1 MTDPLLDLYQTR
13 PTIWQQNQLNTQ
25 TSPVVTGSAVSTTGG
40 TVTAV
45 DPTQDPLLV
54 EDNPYDDY
62 ADNTSRV
69 ALGINY
75 QPPQWKEGETV
86 HNYGSKVDSTRV
98 FQDGSRFNIALK
110 EAGYTPEM
118 WLRTPYAIKRDILKK
133 YAEQDFARL
142 KPELQQAERSA
153 DKYFEKIAKAYG
165 VGANDEYDDSAL
177 SVIAD
182 TATETAGGAV
192 RGINSLISLADD
204 LQNRMGINID
214 MGAQKNLGA
223 ITKYLQDMAGDEE
236 VEGNSE
242 YFNYLVDNDRI
253 GDALEM
259 AAKHPALLAKML
271 GPEVAAM
278 VIGTKGLGLVGG
290 AVGNT
295 VGKGIEVGAN
305 LSARGAKILNYIK
318 DGVESG
324 FKFKDTG
331 NVAKNAALKA
341 GTKVGDALLKGAQYR
356 TVSALQEAG
365 GFRLEQYLNGRDMT
379 TEDAKHAVELAFLEQ
394 YAMQGM
400 LPGTVDNIAYNIL
413 NRSGKFSGAASKT
426 INELKDFVKKAD
438 EGSILKRLN
447 HKVDQIGGLGVVK
460 RLATTAGKEYVDE
473 FAANSFQD
481 LLGQNLSR
489 IQDPLIPE
497 EQRAKAGS
505 LSFSSAI
512 SEGDLERAKH
522 EGNRGGIVGLF
533 MGVGAHPLG
542 DAGHN
547 VQAYKQ
553 AKADIADIDAQL
565 AGLDVSEYAP
575 VNSSRTTNDIQ
586 ARADE
591 IAQEFAQGDRTNEDE
606 FKHLIQEQQGK
617 VTSLMDTV
625 SRGHVSV
632 EDANRI
638 LRAVHERTDL
648 VNKMTETLGKQQNVQ
663 NGTNPAAMQGQFNEF
678 ASKFESARKAANF
691 NDNDEYVQG
700 VADEI
705 RALRDPANIPA
716 AEARLSEMKQSPMMG
731 DAKFADMVGAYESAV
746 NFAKDPQA
754 YFQNVPAK
762 DPDAKAKITSFTEDA
777 RAVVKEFDKDGII
790 PPALKDTLAK
800 RGVTA
805 DELNTSVTGAIN
817 QLLQFANQAQQD
829 GAPERA
835 GRYAAAA
842 NRLLTAKLALV
853 DLGQYADARNQNY
866 EEAQKQSIVGEKE
879 STANAQ
885 AEEARAT
892 ADAQAEEARAQQ
904 VAFERQLVV
913 DTKAKVRNVLSHKK
927 TGFIADPNAQ
937 KVANDLGETR
947 TEVEQNLEKLI
958 ADTRALAN
966 ETPDLVAATALRNRA
981 DGLQEVL
988 DITRGEAFNGQ
999 LQTDPDVLTSP
1010 FIQENFKDP
1019 NVANV
1024 VTNNVDMLGRIVGIK
1039 ESIKGKDT
1047 RAEPIIASIIK
1058 AYRGGALN
1066 NAKRAPRGTKLAQ
1079 VRNEAIAY
1087 LNNVLKGKGG
1097 DITIRTYPNLFA
1109 YVEGD
1114 VIRGTKADDKFK
1126 VANELAE
1133 ESKKAAAEKNAQE
1146 NAAASQSDAQ
1156 VDELLVEVHNNR
1168 TKARSADEEM
1178 VKTKSKKS
1186 PNPSSELSRAIL
1198 DPANKEHVDTIFRI
1212 GGRPTYEAAKARG
1225 ATELDFEQWVQ
1236 VRTPAFKRRFGDW
1249 EHGDSRLLLNPRTG
1263 EPQVMYHGTAAGSN
1277 IHDVF
1282 KGFRE
1287 SKDGVFVTPDINVAN
1302 AYVRMSKK
1310 GVVSGRVK
1318 RDSSGKGF
1326 IHRVFIEQG
1335 NPFVFDAQANHASQL
1350 PRMPLYWVKAG
1361 KDWSAQGIKDLM
1373 FSTRGNDVYVPFLSP
1388 EAAQQQFPG
1397 AEVHVTNDI
1406 GNTRDIA
1413 QAATN
1418 SGHDGVIFK
1427 NIRLQEPGGKI
1438 DITTDYYTVANT
1450 DQLVSAQQHSGVY
1463 GNESANI
1470 FGDSPATNINP
1481 TTFKWALQDY
1491 GVMEALKFA
1500 KRGFAEN
1507 DPRGKVVDKLVDLVD
1522 DSVLIRY
1529 DNLAAEGR
1537 SGYYDIASNMIV
1549 LDINSKEPD
1558 IDLIHELVHAYT
1570 VYALENRAALDEE
1583 QRAVVDELVR
1593 AWDNARSQPEFVTQF
1608 PTITDEVTGVHEFV
1622 AELLSNPKFQNAYDK
1637 LHANGAPRG
1646 FFDSVRAFFKRI
1658 GALLGMN
1665 SNEQPAL
1672 FQLITN
1678 TTSLFEPNNGRTQTI
1693 KGVPGL
1699 SRKIVRQVIFAGRT
1713 QEQNRDSHIAAIAQL
1728 DEDNGLWSLN
1738 WWDEQGQ
1745 SHEETGLTW
1754 DQTETLAQKSGFVPK
1769 HRSEMSQQE
1778 KYVQDVTE
1786 MAYNH
1791 SGLLYNLFKGIQRVL
1806 PPNIAEPVLRV
1817 LDRTIRWSAI
1827 NLNNSTSWITTLEN
1841 IAKNAYGAKIPTEV
1855 ETRINALRQK
1865 ASAELNHYGVGGKLN
1880 LRDHMDILT
1889 QLAQRSGMTKE
1900 DLDDLAYALRAPHFI
1915 RRKKRASGEQDPY
1928 YKGRDLLTDTITGF
1942 GYYVLNG
1949 KRVAKGTKG
1958 ATWVKD
1964 DTGEKYMA
1972 SLTPQQRAF
1981 AKEFEKAIIEMNNN
1995 TLDFELAMGRID
2007 ENTYNDLYGE
2017 FYVPLQNEDSE
2028 VKAFSGRIHGRS
2040 TKAGNILSKYVA
2052 NSQARINN
2060 AAESAIMREAAD
2072 LLAKYPMPHMARIM
2086 SDELKTRGDKFHATY
2101 APEGILDGRSKA
2113 FYRNGKRERL
2123 VLTDEIVSQSLAKM
2137 SKAQK
2142 NNVTNT
2148 FIRHLGATTRWLG
2161 LTRTVLNPTFHITA
2175 FIRDMTLVLANTQAA
2190 SRGKLSDAESLQL
2203 SGRIIPRMVRVL
2215 PMLLKGQ
2222 WDGKNAH
2229 FTYKTYLNEGGIN
2242 PMAHYDLDKITDD
2255 LDMLAF
2261 KRGSVGSR
2269 AARGAKTLMQVM
2281 HFSDNAAR
2289 FSAWLEYLQM
2299 QNGGREFNSE
2309 RDLVEFLR
2317 NNPEIANT
2325 ARDISKNLTGNFE
2338 QKGAWGTPR
2347 SFWMFWNAI
2356 TGGVKTTYNLVN
2368 PKYGT
2373 YGLKAM
2379 GMLALLVAAQA
2390 AGDDEEDEDGTPMW
2404 KRRNESVG
2412 QFHIGDFKFPIA
2424 QELMVPL
2431 NAAREFVRVAK
2442 GEQEVSAGVERVMR
2456 SVQESL
2462 MPFQTPETDDTAFDV
2477 AYGWSPTVM
2486 QPVVSL
2492 VANKDYFGRAV
2503 APKNGWAQD
2512 GSFID
2517 EPMDYQR
2524 RNMNDSVFSQWLTFE
2539 MAKLGIA
2546 DVAPSSIDTWIN
2558 HFIGGSGKFIGDIGK
2573 SMRFE
2578 GKDPVSAF
2586 NDMLVKKYS
2595 LNYNEYAVEQEFD
2608 KEYTKLMNKMGIGES
2623 YDELLNLEQDGA
2635 RKELK
2640 KWVGEVRKAEK
2651 ALRSSK
2657 GYSTGDLFTMKKELE
2672 LQLNPPLDELL
2683 DIKEQ
2688 LNEIQ
2693 IKKKFLYMDAL
2704 EELKQRGERYD

>member
-25 TSPVVTGSAVSTTGG
+25 TSPVVTGSAVYTPVGTTT
-40 TVTAV
+40 TVE
-45 DPTQDPLLV
+45 PTQDPLLV

-75 QPPQWKEGETV
+75 QPPKWKDGETV

-295 VGKGIEVGAN
+295 VGKGIEAGAN
-305 LSARGAKILNYIK
+305 LSKNGAKILNYIK
-318 DGVESG
+318 DGVANG
-324 FKFKDTG
+324 FKYKDTG
-331 NVAKNAALKA
+331 NVAANAALKA

-379 TEDAKHAVELAFLEQ
+379 TDDAKNAVELAFLEQ

-447 HKVDQIGGLGVVK
+447 HKVDQIGGIGVVK

-481 LLGQNLSR
+481 LLGQNLGR

-497 EQRAKAGS
+497 EQRTKAGS
-505 LSFSSAI
+505 LSFASAI
-512 SEGDLERAKH
+512 NEGDLERAKH
-522 EGNRGGIVGLF
+522 EGHRGGIIGLF

-553 AKADIADIDAQL
+553 AKADIADIDAQI
-565 AGLDVSEYAP
+565 AALDVSNYDP
-575 VNSSRTTNDIQ
+575 VGGNRETNDIQ

-606 FKHLIQEQQGK
+606 YKYLIREQQGK
-617 VTSLMDTV
+617 VTNLIDTV
-625 SRGHVSV
+625 SQGNVSV
-632 EDANRI
+632 EQANQI
-638 LRAVHERTDL
+638 LKDVTRHTDL
-648 VNKMTETLGKQQNVQ
+648 VNKMTETLGKQQNIQ
-663 NGTNPAAMQGQFNEF
+663 NGTNPAAMQGQFNDF

-700 VADEI
+700 IADEI

-716 AEARLSEMKQSPMMG
+716 AEARLGEMKQSPMMG
-731 DAKFADMVGAYESAV
+731 DAKFADMVGAFESAV

-762 DPDAKAKITSFTEDA
+762 DPDAKTKITSFTKDA

-866 EEAQKQSIVGEKE
+866 EDAQRQSIVGERTAAENEASEIAQNEE
-879 STANAQ
+879 SEQ
-885 AEEARAT
+885 AEEIKKQ
-892 ADAQAEEARAQQ
+892 QA
-904 VAFERQLVV
+904 AFERQLVV
-913 DTKAKVRNVLSHKK
+913 DTKAKVRKVLETAHS
-927 TGFIADPNAQ
+927 GFIADPNA
-937 KVANDLGETR
+937 KGVSNNLGETR
-947 TEVEQNLEKLI
+947 AEVEANLEKLI
-958 ADTRALAN
+958 ADTYQLAQK
-966 ETPDLVAATALRNRA
+966 TPDLVAASALYKRSR
-981 DGLQEVL
+981 DLQEVL
-988 DITRGEAFNGQ
+988 NISRGLGGMQSDPSSQAGAMLNQ
-999 LQTDPDVLTSP
+999 LYPDA
-1010 FIQENFKDP
+1010 
-1019 NVANV
+1019 NVANRV
-1024 VTNNVDMLGRIVGIK
+1024 ANNVDMLAKMAHVKVSVR
-1039 ESIKGKDT
+1039 GKNTVLTPAVD
-1047 RAEPIIASIIK
+1047 AIITALN
-1058 AYRGGALN
+1058 GGALVN
-1066 NAKRAPRGTKLAQ
+1066 SKRVSKDIDLNL
-1079 VRNEAIAY
+1079 VRDEAVAY
-1087 LNNVLKGKGG
+1087 LDDVKAGRAD
-1097 DITIRTYPNLFA
+1097 DITAEQHPNLFK
-1109 YVEGD
+1109 YVGD
-1114 VIRGTKADDKFK
+1114 ELIGATKTSEKGK
-1126 VANELAE
+1126 VAQEMTDETRETQAKQNAEAREQERKHDKAFNEL
-1133 ESKKAAAEKNAQE
+1133 
-1146 NAAASQSDAQ
+1146 
-1156 VDELLVEVHNNR
+1156 LTEVHNNTMAR
-1168 TKARSADEEM
+1168 TADEEM

-1186 PNPSSELSRAIL
+1186 PKSSSELSRAIL
-1198 DPANKEHVDTIFRI
+1198 DPANT
-1212 GGRPTYEAAKARG
+1212 
-1225 ATELDFEQWVQ
+1225 
-1236 VRTPAFKRRFGDW
+1236 
-1249 EHGDSRLLLNPRTG
+1249 
-1263 EPQVMYHGTAAGSN
+1263 
-1277 IHDVF
+1277 
-1282 KGFRE
+1282 
-1287 SKDGVFVTPDINVAN
+1287 
-1302 AYVRMSKK
+1302 
-1310 GVVSGRVK
+1310 
-1318 RDSSGKGF
+1318 
-1326 IHRVFIEQG
+1326 
-1335 NPFVFDAQANHASQL
+1335 
-1350 PRMPLYWVKAG
+1350 
-1361 KDWSAQGIKDLM
+1361 
-1373 FSTRGNDVYVPFLSP
+1373 
-1388 EAAQQQFPG
+1388 
-1397 AEVHVTNDI
+1397 
-1406 GNTRDIA
+1406 
-1413 QAATN
+1413 
-1418 SGHDGVIFK
+1418 
-1427 NIRLQEPGGKI
+1427 
-1438 DITTDYYTVANT
+1438 
-1450 DQLVSAQQHSGVY
+1450 
-1463 GNESANI
+1463 

-1481 TTFKWALQDY
+1481 TTFKRALQDY

-1507 DPRGKVVDKLVDLVD
+1507 DPRGKVVDKLVNLVD

-1529 DNLAAEGR
+1529 DNLATDGR
-1537 SGYYDIASNMIV
+1537 TGYYDISSNMIV

-1583 QRAVVDELVR
+1583 QRAVVDEIVR
-1593 AWDNARSQPEFVTQF
+1593 ARENALSHPEFVAQF
-1608 PTITDEVTGVHEFV
+1608 PTIADEVTGVHEFV
-1622 AELLSNPKFQNAYDK
+1622 AELLSNPKFQTAYDK

-1658 GALLGMN
+1658 GALLGLN
-1665 SNEQPAL
+1665 ANEQPAL

-1678 TTSLFEPNNGRTQTI
+1678 TTSLFEANNGRTQTI

-1728 DEDNGLWSLN
+1728 DEDTGLWSLN

-1754 DQTETLAQKSGFVPK
+1754 GQTETLAQKSGFVPK

-1806 PPNIAEPVLRV
+1806 PPQFSEPVLRV

-1841 IAKNAYGAKIPTEV
+1841 IARNAYGAKVPVEV

-2113 FYRNGKRERL
+2113 FYRNGKRERI
-2123 VLTDEIVSQSLAKM
+2123 VLTDEIAAQSLAKM

-2148 FIRHLGATTRWLG
+2148 FIRYLGATTRWLG

-2261 KRGSVGSR
+2261 NRGSVGSR
-2269 AARGAKTLMQVM
+2269 TARGAKTLMQVM

-2309 RDLVEFLR
+2309 RDLIEFLR
-2317 NNPEIANT
+2317 NHPEIANT

-2356 TGGVKTTYNLVN
+2356 MGGVKTTYNLVN

-2424 QELMVPL
+2424 QELMIPL

-2442 GEQEVSAGVERVMR
+2442 GEQEVSAGVGRVMR

-2462 MPFQTPETDDTAFDV
+2462 MPFQTPETDDTAFNV
-2477 AYGWSPTVM
+2477 AYGWSPTVI

-2492 VANKDYFGRAV
+2492 VSNKDYFGRPV

-2524 RNMNDSVFSQWLTFE
+2524 RNMGDSNFSQWLTFE

-2657 GYSTGDLFTMKKELE
+2657 GNSTGDLFTMKKELE

-2704 EELKQRGERYD
+2704 EELKQRGERYE

>member
-13 PTIWQQNQLNTQ
+13 PTIWQQNQLNMQ
-25 TSPVVTGSAVSTTGG
+25 TSPVVTGSAVSTPVG
-40 TVTAV
+40 TATTV

-69 ALGINY
+69 VLGINY
-75 QPPQWKEGETV
+75 QPPKWKEGETV

-182 TATETAGGAV
+182 AGTEALGGAV
-192 RGINSLISLADD
+192 RGVNSLISLADEA
-204 LQNRMGINID
+204 QNRMGVD
-214 MGAQKNLGA
+214 LHLGVQKALGA
-223 ITKYLQDMAGDEE
+223 TTKALQETAGGEE

-242 YFNYLVDNDRI
+242 YFNYLVDNDRV
-253 GDALEM
+253 GEALEM
-259 AAKHPALLAKML
+259 AAKHPALLTKLL
-271 GPEVAAM
+271 GPELAAM
-278 VIGTKGLGLVGG
+278 AVGTKGLGMVGG
-290 AVGNT
+290 AVG
-295 VGKGIEVGAN
+295 KGVEAGAN
-305 LSARGAKILNYIK
+305 LSTRGAKVWNYL
-318 DGVESG
+318 
-324 FKFKDTG
+324 
-331 NVAKNAALKA
+331 KNAAEKGFTGSTVTGKA
-341 GTKVGDALLKGAQYR
+341 AATAGNLALKGAQYR

-365 GFRLEQYLNGRDMT
+365 GFRLEQYLNNRDVT
-379 TEDAKHAVELAFLEQ
+379 TEDAKHAFELAFLEQ
-394 YAMQGM
+394 YVMQGL

-413 NRSGKFSGAASKT
+413 NRSGKYAGAAGKT
-426 INELKDFVKKAD
+426 INELKDFVKNAD

-447 HKVDQIGGLGVVK
+447 HKVDQIGGIGAVK

-473 FAANSFQD
+473 FAANSFQE

-505 LSFSSAI
+505 LSFSSTLG
-512 SEGDLERAKH
+512 EGDLDKARK
-522 EGNRGGIVGLF
+522 EGNRGGIIGLF
-533 MGVGAHPLG
+533 MGAGAHPLG

-565 AGLDVSEYAP
+565 AGLDVSSYNP
-575 VNSSRTTNDIQ
+575 VNSDRTTNDIQ

-632 EDANRI
+632 EDANKI
-638 LRAVHERTDL
+638 LRAVNERTDL

-663 NGTNPAAMQGQFNEF
+663 NGTNPAAMQGQFNDF

-700 VADEI
+700 IADEI

-754 YFQNVPAK
+754 YFQSVPAK
-762 DPDAKAKITSFTEDA
+762 DPDAKAKITSFTKDA

-866 EEAQKQSIVGEKE
+866 EDAQKQSIIGER
-879 STANAQ
+879 TAAENEASEIAQNEASEQ
-885 AEEARAT
+885 AEEIKKQ
-892 ADAQAEEARAQQ
+892 QA
-904 VAFERQLVV
+904 AFERQLVV
-913 DTKAKVRNVLSHKK
+913 DTKAKVRKVLETAHS
-927 TGFIADPNAQ
+927 GFIADPNA
-937 KVANDLGETR
+937 KGVSNNLGETR
-947 TEVEQNLEKLI
+947 AEVEANLEKLI
-958 ADTRALAN
+958 ADTYQLAQK
-966 ETPDLVAATALRNRA
+966 TPDLVAASALYKRSR
-981 DGLQEVL
+981 DLQEVL
-988 DITRGEAFNGQ
+988 NISRGLGGM
-999 LQTDPDVLTSP
+999 QTDPGSQAGALLNQLYPDA
-1010 FIQENFKDP
+1010 
-1019 NVANV
+1019 NVANRV
-1024 VTNNVDMLGRIVGIK
+1024 ANNVDMLAKMAHVKVSVR
-1039 ESIKGKDT
+1039 GKNTVLTPAVD
-1047 RAEPIIASIIK
+1047 AIITALN
-1058 AYRGGALN
+1058 GGALVN
-1066 NAKRAPRGTKLAQ
+1066 SKRVSKDIDLNL
-1079 VRNEAIAY
+1079 VRDEAVAY
-1087 LNNVLKGKGG
+1087 LEDVKAGRAD
-1097 DITIRTYPNLFA
+1097 DITAEQHPNLFK
-1109 YVEGD
+1109 YVGD
-1114 VIRGTKADDKFK
+1114 ELIGTTKTSEKGKVAQEMTDETRETKAKQNAETREQERKHDKAF
-1126 VANELAE
+1126 
-1133 ESKKAAAEKNAQE
+1133 
-1146 NAAASQSDAQ
+1146 
-1156 VDELLVEVHNNR
+1156 DELLTEVHNETMAR
-1168 TKARSADEEM
+1168 TADEEM

-1186 PNPSSELSRAIL
+1186 PKSSSELSRAIL
-1198 DPANKEHVDTIFRI
+1198 DPANKEHVDTIFR
-1212 GGRPTYEAAKARG
+1212 
-1225 ATELDFEQWVQ
+1225 
-1236 VRTPAFKRRFGDW
+1236 
-1249 EHGDSRLLLNPRTG
+1249 
-1263 EPQVMYHGTAAGSN
+1263 
-1277 IHDVF
+1277 
-1282 KGFRE
+1282 
-1287 SKDGVFVTPDINVAN
+1287 
-1302 AYVRMSKK
+1302 
-1310 GVVSGRVK
+1310 
-1318 RDSSGKGF
+1318 
-1326 IHRVFIEQG
+1326 
-1335 NPFVFDAQANHASQL
+1335 
-1350 PRMPLYWVKAG
+1350 
-1361 KDWSAQGIKDLM
+1361 
-1373 FSTRGNDVYVPFLSP
+1373 
-1388 EAAQQQFPG
+1388 
-1397 AEVHVTNDI
+1397 
-1406 GNTRDIA
+1406 
-1413 QAATN
+1413 
-1418 SGHDGVIFK
+1418 
-1427 NIRLQEPGGKI
+1427 
-1438 DITTDYYTVANT
+1438 
-1450 DQLVSAQQHSGVY
+1450 
-1463 GNESANI
+1463 
-1470 FGDSPATNINP
+1470 NP
-1481 TTFKWALQDY
+1481 TTFKRALQDY

-1507 DPRGKVVDKLVDLVD
+1507 DPRGKVVDKLVELVD

-1529 DNLAAEGR
+1529 DNLAVEGR
-1537 SGYYDIASNMIV
+1537 TGYYDIASNMIV

-1583 QRAVVDELVR
+1583 QRVVIDELIR
-1593 AWDNARSQPEFVTQF
+1593 AWENALRHPEFVAQF
-1608 PTITDEVTGVHEFV
+1608 PTIADEVTGVHEFV
-1622 AELLSNPKFQNAYDK
+1622 AEMLSNPKFQTAYDK

-1658 GALLGMN
+1658 GALLGLN

-1678 TTSLFEPNNGRTQTI
+1678 TTSLFEANNGRTQTI

-1728 DEDNGLWSLN
+1728 DEDTGLWSLN

-1806 PPNIAEPVLRV
+1806 PPQFSEPVLRV

-1841 IAKNAYGAKIPTEV
+1841 IARNAYGAKVPVEV

-2113 FYRNGKRERL
+2113 FYRNGKRERI
-2123 VLTDEIVSQSLAKM
+2123 VLTDEIAAQSLAKM

-2222 WDGKNAH
+2222 WNGKNAH

-2261 KRGSVGSR
+2261 NRGSVGSR
-2269 AARGAKTLMQVM
+2269 TARGAKTLMQVM

-2309 RDLVEFLR
+2309 HDLIEFLR
-2317 NNPEIANT
+2317 NHPEIANT

-2356 TGGVKTTYNLVN
+2356 MGGVKTTYNLVN

-2373 YGLKAM
+2373 YGLL
-2379 GMLALLVAAQA
+2379 GCRHLLMLC
-2390 AGDDEEDEDGTPMW
+2390 
-2404 KRRNESVG
+2404 
-2412 QFHIGDFKFPIA
+2412 
-2424 QELMVPL
+2424 
-2431 NAAREFVRVAK
+2431 
-2442 GEQEVSAGVERVMR
+2442 
-2456 SVQESL
+2456 
-2462 MPFQTPETDDTAFDV
+2462 
-2477 AYGWSPTVM
+2477 
-2486 QPVVSL
+2486 
-2492 VANKDYFGRAV
+2492 
-2503 APKNGWAQD
+2503 
-2512 GSFID
+2512 
-2517 EPMDYQR
+2517 
-2524 RNMNDSVFSQWLTFE
+2524 
-2539 MAKLGIA
+2539 
-2546 DVAPSSIDTWIN
+2546 
-2558 HFIGGSGKFIGDIGK
+2558 
-2573 SMRFE
+2573 
-2578 GKDPVSAF
+2578 
-2586 NDMLVKKYS
+2586 
-2595 LNYNEYAVEQEFD
+2595 
-2608 KEYTKLMNKMGIGES
+2608 
-2623 YDELLNLEQDGA
+2623 
-2635 RKELK
+2635 
-2640 KWVGEVRKAEK
+2640 
-2651 ALRSSK
+2651 
-2657 GYSTGDLFTMKKELE
+2657 
-2672 LQLNPPLDELL
+2672 
-2683 DIKEQ
+2683 
-2688 LNEIQ
+2688 
-2693 IKKKFLYMDAL
+2693 
-2704 EELKQRGERYD
+2704 

>member
-13 PTIWQQNQLNTQ
+13 PTIWQQNQLNMQ
-25 TSPVVTGSAVSTTGG
+25 TSPVVTGSAVSTPVG
-40 TVTAV
+40 TTTTV

-75 QPPQWKEGETV
+75 QPPNWKDGETV

-204 LQNRMGINID
+204 IQNRMGLNID

-236 VEGNSE
+236 VEGNSA

-253 GDALEM
+253 GEALEM

-271 GPEVAAM
+271 GPEIAAM

-295 VGKGIEVGAN
+295 VGKGIEAGAN
-305 LSARGAKILNYIK
+305 LTKNGAKILNYIK
-318 DGVESG
+318 DGVASG
-324 FKFKDTG
+324 FKYKDTG
-331 NVAKNAALKA
+331 NIAKNAAFKV
-341 GTKVGDALLKGAQYR
+341 GTKVGDSLLKGAQYR

-365 GFRLEQYLNGRDMT
+365 GFRLEQFLNGRDMT
-379 TEDAKHAVELAFLEQ
+379 TEDAKNAVELAFLEQ

-447 HKVDQIGGLGVVK
+447 HKVDQIGGIGAVK

-489 IQDPLIPE
+489 IQDPLISE
-497 EQRAKAGS
+497 EQRVKAGS

-512 SEGDLERAKH
+512 NEGDLERAKH
-522 EGNRGGIVGLF
+522 EGNRGGIIGLF

-565 AGLDVSEYAP
+565 AGLDVSSYNP
-575 VNSSRTTNDIQ
+575 VNSDRTTNDIQ

-632 EDANRI
+632 EDANKI
-638 LRAVHERTDL
+638 LRAVNERTDL

-663 NGTNPAAMQGQFNEF
+663 NGTNPAAMQGQFNDF

-700 VADEI
+700 IADEI

-731 DAKFADMVGAYESAV
+731 DVKFADMVGAYESAV

-762 DPDAKAKITSFTEDA
+762 DPDAKAKITSFTKDA

-835 GRYAAAA
+835 GRYAAVA

-866 EEAQKQSIVGEKE
+866 EDAQRQSIVGER
-879 STANAQ
+879 TAAENEASEIAQNEAFEQ
-885 AEEARAT
+885 AEEIKKQ
-892 ADAQAEEARAQQ
+892 QA
-904 VAFERQLVV
+904 AFERQLVV
-913 DTKAKVRNVLSHKK
+913 DTKAKVRKVLETAHS
-927 TGFIADPNAQ
+927 GFIADPNA
-937 KVANDLGETR
+937 KGVSNSLGETR
-947 TEVEQNLEKLI
+947 AEVEANLEKLI
-958 ADTRALAN
+958 ADTYQLAQK
-966 ETPDLVAATALRNRA
+966 TPDLVAASALYKRSR
-981 DGLQEVL
+981 DLQEVL
-988 DITRGEAFNGQ
+988 NISRGLGGM
-999 LQTDPDVLTSP
+999 QTDPGSQAGALLNQLYPDA
-1010 FIQENFKDP
+1010 
-1019 NVANV
+1019 NVANRV
-1024 VTNNVDMLGRIVGIK
+1024 ANNVDMLAKMAHVKVSVR
-1039 ESIKGKDT
+1039 GKNTVLTPAVD
-1047 RAEPIIASIIK
+1047 AIITALN
-1058 AYRGGALN
+1058 GGALVN
-1066 NAKRAPRGTKLAQ
+1066 SKRVSKDIDLNL
-1079 VRNEAIAY
+1079 VRDEAVSY
-1087 LNNVLKGKGG
+1087 LDDVKAGRAD
-1097 DITIRTYPNLFA
+1097 DITAEQHPNLFK
-1109 YVEGD
+1109 YVGD
-1114 VIRGTKADDKFK
+1114 ELIGTTKTSEKGK
-1126 VANELAE
+1126 VAQEMTDETRETQA
-1133 ESKKAAAEKNAQE
+1133 KKNAETREQE
-1146 NAAASQSDAQ
+1146 RKHDKA
-1156 VDELLVEVHNNR
+1156 VDELLTEVHNETMAR
-1168 TKARSADEEM
+1168 TADEEM

-1186 PNPSSELSRAIL
+1186 PKSSSELSRAIL
-1198 DPANKEHVDTIFRI
+1198 DPANKEHVDTIFR
-1212 GGRPTYEAAKARG
+1212 
-1225 ATELDFEQWVQ
+1225 
-1236 VRTPAFKRRFGDW
+1236 
-1249 EHGDSRLLLNPRTG
+1249 
-1263 EPQVMYHGTAAGSN
+1263 
-1277 IHDVF
+1277 
-1282 KGFRE
+1282 
-1287 SKDGVFVTPDINVAN
+1287 
-1302 AYVRMSKK
+1302 
-1310 GVVSGRVK
+1310 
-1318 RDSSGKGF
+1318 
-1326 IHRVFIEQG
+1326 
-1335 NPFVFDAQANHASQL
+1335 
-1350 PRMPLYWVKAG
+1350 
-1361 KDWSAQGIKDLM
+1361 
-1373 FSTRGNDVYVPFLSP
+1373 
-1388 EAAQQQFPG
+1388 
-1397 AEVHVTNDI
+1397 
-1406 GNTRDIA
+1406 
-1413 QAATN
+1413 
-1418 SGHDGVIFK
+1418 
-1427 NIRLQEPGGKI
+1427 
-1438 DITTDYYTVANT
+1438 
-1450 DQLVSAQQHSGVY
+1450 
-1463 GNESANI
+1463 
-1470 FGDSPATNINP
+1470 NP
-1481 TTFKWALQDY
+1481 TTFKRALQDY

-1507 DPRGKVVDKLVDLVD
+1507 DPRGKVVDKLVELVD

-1529 DNLAAEGR
+1529 DNLAVEGR
-1537 SGYYDIASNMIV
+1537 TGYYDIASNMIV

-1583 QRAVVDELVR
+1583 QRAVIDELIR
-1593 AWDNARSQPEFVTQF
+1593 AWENALSHPEFVAQF
-1608 PTITDEVTGVHEFV
+1608 PTIADEVTGVHEFV
-1622 AELLSNPKFQNAYDK
+1622 AELLSNPKFQTAYDK

-1658 GALLGMN
+1658 GALLGLN

-1678 TTSLFEPNNGRTQTI
+1678 TTSLFEANNGRTQTI

-1728 DEDNGLWSLN
+1728 DEDTGLWSLN

-1806 PPNIAEPVLRV
+1806 PPQFSEPVLRV

-1841 IAKNAYGAKIPTEV
+1841 IARNAYGAKVPVEV

-1942 GYYVLNG
+1942 GYYTLNG

-2113 FYRNGKRERL
+2113 FYRNGKRERI
-2123 VLTDEIVSQSLAKM
+2123 VLTDEIAAQSLAKM

-2148 FIRHLGATTRWLG
+2148 VIRHLGATTRWLG

-2222 WDGKNAH
+2222 WNGKNAH

-2261 KRGSVGSR
+2261 NRGSVGSR
-2269 AARGAKTLMQVM
+2269 TARGAKTLMQVM

-2309 RDLVEFLR
+2309 RDLIEFLR
-2317 NNPEIANT
+2317 NHPEIANT

-2356 TGGVKTTYNLVN
+2356 MGGVKTTYNLVN

-2412 QFHIGDFKFPIA
+2412 QFHLGDFKFPIA
-2424 QELMVPL
+2424 QELMIPL

-2442 GEQEVSAGVERVMR
+2442 GEQEVSAGVGRVMR

-2462 MPFQTPETDDTAFDV
+2462 MPFQTPETDDTAFNV
-2477 AYGWSPTVM
+2477 AYGWSPTVI

-2492 VANKDYFGRAV
+2492 VANKDYFGRPV

-2517 EPMDYQR
+2517 EPMDHQR
-2524 RNMNDSVFSQWLTFE
+2524 RNMGDSNFSQWLTFE

-2623 YDELLNLEQDGA
+2623 YDELLNLEQDGS

-2640 KWVGEVRKAEK
+2640 KWVGEVRNAEK

-2704 EELKQRGERYD
+2704 EELKQRGERYE

>member
-40 TVTAV
+40 TTTAV
-45 DPTQDPLLV
+45 EPTQDPLLV

-75 QPPQWKEGETV
+75 QPPKWKEGETV

-110 EAGYTPEM
+110 DAGYTPEM

-295 VGKGIEVGAN
+295 VGKGIEAGAN
-305 LSARGAKILNYIK
+305 LSKNGAKILNYIK
-318 DGVESG
+318 DGVANG
-324 FKFKDTG
+324 FKYKDTG
-331 NVAKNAALKA
+331 NVAANAALKA

-379 TEDAKHAVELAFLEQ
+379 TDDAKNAVELAFLEQ

-447 HKVDQIGGLGVVK
+447 HKVDQIGGIGVVK

-481 LLGQNLSR
+481 LLGQNLGR

-505 LSFSSAI
+505 LSFASAI
-512 SEGDLERAKH
+512 NDGDLERAKH
-522 EGNRGGIVGLF
+522 EGHRGGIVGLF

-553 AKADIADIDAQL
+553 AKADIADIDAQI
-565 AGLDVSEYAP
+565 AALDVSNYDP
-575 VNSSRTTNDIQ
+575 VGGNRETNDIQ

-606 FKHLIQEQQGK
+606 YKYLIREQQGK
-617 VTSLMDTV
+617 VTNLIDTV
-625 SRGHVSV
+625 SQGNVSV
-632 EDANRI
+632 EQANQI
-638 LRAVHERTDL
+638 LKDVTRHTDL
-648 VNKMTETLGKQQNVQ
+648 VNKMTETLGKQQNIQ
-663 NGTNPAAMQGQFNEF
+663 NGTNPASMQGQFNDF

-762 DPDAKAKITSFTEDA
+762 DPDAKAKITSFTKDA

-790 PPALKDTLAK
+790 PPALKDSLAK

-866 EEAQKQSIVGEKE
+866 EEAQKQSIVGER
-879 STANAQ
+879 TAAENAASEIAQNEATEQ
-885 AEEARAT
+885 AEEIKKQ
-892 ADAQAEEARAQQ
+892 QA
-904 VAFERQLVV
+904 AFERQLVV
-913 DTKAKVRNVLSHKK
+913 DTKSKVRKVLETAHS
-927 TGFIADPNAQ
+927 GFIADPNA
-937 KVANDLGETR
+937 KGVSNNLGETR
-947 TEVEQNLEKLI
+947 AEVEANLEKLI
-958 ADTRALAN
+958 ADTYQLAQK
-966 ETPDLVAATALRNRA
+966 TPDLVAASALYKRSKY
-981 DGLQEVL
+981 LQEVL
-988 DITRGEAFNGQ
+988 NISRGLGGMQSDPSSQAGALLNQ
-999 LQTDPDVLTSP
+999 LYPDA
-1010 FIQENFKDP
+1010 
-1019 NVANV
+1019 NVANRV
-1024 VTNNVDMLGRIVGIK
+1024 ANNVDMLARMAHVK
-1039 ESIKGKDT
+1039 VSVRGKNTVLTPAVDAVIT
-1047 RAEPIIASIIK
+1047 ALN
-1058 AYRGGALN
+1058 GGALVN
-1066 NAKRAPRGTKLAQ
+1066 SKRVSKDIDLNL
-1079 VRNEAIAY
+1079 VRDEAVAY
-1087 LNNVLKGKGG
+1087 LDDVKAGRAD
-1097 DITIRTYPNLFA
+1097 DITAEQHPNLFK
-1109 YVEGD
+1109 YVGD
-1114 VIRGTKADDKFK
+1114 ELIGTTKTSEKGK
-1126 VANELAE
+1126 VAQEMTDETRETQAKRNAE
-1133 ESKKAAAEKNAQE
+1133 TREQERTHDKAF
-1146 NAAASQSDAQ
+1146 
-1156 VDELLVEVHNNR
+1156 DELLTEVHNETMAR
-1168 TKARSADEEM
+1168 TADEEM

-1186 PNPSSELSRAIL
+1186 PKSSSELSRAIL

-1249 EHGDSRLLLNPRTG
+1249 ERGDSRLLLNPRTG

-1287 SKDGVFVTPDINVAN
+1287 SRDGVFVTPDINVAS

-1326 IHRVFIEQG
+1326 VHRVFIEQG

-1350 PRMPLYWVKAG
+1350 PRIPLYWVKAG
-1361 KDWSAQGIKDLM
+1361 KDWSVQGIKDLM

-1418 SGHDGVIFK
+1418 SGHDGVIFR
-1427 NIRLQEPGGKI
+1427 NIRLQEPGGTI
-1438 DITTDYYTVANT
+1438 DITTDYYTVANP

-1507 DPRGKVVDKLVDLVD
+1507 DPRGRVVDKLVELVD

-1529 DNLAAEGR
+1529 DNLATEGR
-1537 SGYYDIASNMIV
+1537 SAYYDIASNMIV

-1583 QRAVVDELVR
+1583 QRAVVDEIVR
-1593 AWDNARSQPEFVTQF
+1593 AWENARSQPEFVAQF
-1608 PTITDEVTGVHEFV
+1608 PTIADEVTGVHEFV
-1622 AELLSNPKFQNAYDK
+1622 AELLSNPKFQTAYDK

-1658 GALLGMN
+1658 GALLGLN

-1791 SGLLYNLFKGIQRVL
+1791 SGLLYSLFKGIQRVL
-1806 PPNIAEPVLRV
+1806 PPQFSEPVLRV

-1841 IAKNAYGAKIPTEV
+1841 IAKNAYGAKVPVEV

-2203 SGRIIPRMVRVL
+2203 SGRIIPRMMRVL

-2261 KRGSVGSR
+2261 NRGSVGSR
-2269 AARGAKTLMQVM
+2269 TARGAKTLMQVM

-2309 RDLVEFLR
+2309 RDLIEFLR
-2317 NNPEIANT
+2317 NNQEIANT

-2356 TGGVKTTYNLVN
+2356 MGGVKTTYNLVN

-2412 QFHIGDFKFPIA
+2412 QFHLGDFKFPIA
-2424 QELMVPL
+2424 QELMIPL

-2442 GEQEVSAGVERVMR
+2442 GEQEVSTGVERVMR

-2462 MPFQTPETDDTAFDV
+2462 MPFQTPETDDTAFNV
-2477 AYGWSPTVM
+2477 AYGWSPTVI

-2558 HFIGGSGKFIGDIGK
+2558 HFIGGSGKFIGDISK

-2657 GYSTGDLFTMKKELE
+2657 GNSTGDLFTMKKELE

>member
-25 TSPVVTGSAVSTTGG
+25 TSPVVTGSAVYTPVGTTT
-40 TVTAV
+40 TVE
-45 DPTQDPLLV
+45 PTQDPLLV

-75 QPPQWKEGETV
+75 QPPKWKEGETV

-165 VGANDEYDDSAL
+165 VGANDEYQDSLL
-177 SVIAD
+177 STAAD
-182 TATETAGGAV
+182 TTTEALGGAV
-192 RGINSLISLADD
+192 RGANTLISLADE
-204 LQNRMGINID
+204 LQNRMGVD
-214 MGAQKNLGA
+214 VNLGVQSA
-223 ITKYLQDMAGDEE
+223 LGATTKALQDVAGDEE
-236 VEGNSE
+236 VEGDAE

-253 GDALEM
+253 GDALKF
-259 AAKHPALLAKML
+259 AGTNVPLLTKL
-271 GPEVAAM
+271 VGPEVAAM
-278 VIGTKGLGLVGG
+278 VVGTKGLGV
-290 AVGNT
+290 VGNA
-295 VGKGIEVGAN
+295 VGKGVSAGAN
-305 LSARGAKILNYIK
+305 LTSRGAKILNYLK
-318 DGVESG
+318 DGMDAG
-324 FKFKDTG
+324 FKGSSIAGKAAATLG
-331 NVAKNAALKA
+331 NVA
-341 GTKVGDALLKGAQYR
+341 LKGAQYR

-379 TEDAKHAVELAFLEQ
+379 TDDAKNAVELAFLEQ

-447 HKVDQIGGLGVVK
+447 HKVDQIGGIGAVK

-481 LLGQNLSR
+481 LLGQNLGR

-497 EQRAKAGS
+497 EQRAKVGS

-512 SEGDLERAKH
+512 NEGDLERAKH
-522 EGNRGGIVGLF
+522 EGHRGGIVGLF

-553 AKADIADIDAQL
+553 AKADIADIDAQI
-565 AGLDVSEYAP
+565 AALDVSNYDP
-575 VNSSRTTNDIQ
+575 VGGNRETNDIQ
-586 ARADE
+586 ARAEE

-606 FKHLIQEQQGK
+606 YKYLIREQQGK
-617 VTSLMDTV
+617 VTNLIDTV
-625 SRGHVSV
+625 SQGNVSV
-632 EDANRI
+632 EQANQI
-638 LRAVHERTDL
+638 LKDVTRHTDL

-663 NGTNPAAMQGQFNEF
+663 NGTNPAAMQGQFNDF

-700 VADEI
+700 IADEI

-716 AEARLSEMKQSPMMG
+716 AEARLGEMKQSPMMG
-731 DAKFADMVGAYESAV
+731 DAKFADMVGAFESAV

-762 DPDAKAKITSFTEDA
+762 DPDAKTKITSFTKDA

-866 EEAQKQSIVGEKE
+866 EDAQRQSIVGER
-879 STANAQ
+879 TAAENEASEIAQNEASEQ
-885 AEEARAT
+885 AEEIKKQ
-892 ADAQAEEARAQQ
+892 QA
-904 VAFERQLVV
+904 AFERQLVV
-913 DTKAKVRNVLSHKK
+913 DTKAKVRKVLETAHS
-927 TGFIADPNAQ
+927 GFIADPNA
-937 KVANDLGETR
+937 KGVSSGLGETR
-947 TEVEQNLEKLI
+947 AEVEANLEKLI
-958 ADTRALAN
+958 ADTYQLAQK
-966 ETPDLVAATALRNRA
+966 TPDLVAASALYKRSR
-981 DGLQEVL
+981 DLQEVL
-988 DITRGEAFNGQ
+988 NISRGLGGMQSDPSSQAGAMLNQ
-999 LQTDPDVLTSP
+999 LYPDA
-1010 FIQENFKDP
+1010 
-1019 NVANV
+1019 NVANRV
-1024 VTNNVDMLGRIVGIK
+1024 ANNVDMLAKMAHVKVSVR
-1039 ESIKGKDT
+1039 GKNTVLTPAVD
-1047 RAEPIIASIIK
+1047 AIITALN
-1058 AYRGGALN
+1058 GGALVN
-1066 NAKRAPRGTKLAQ
+1066 SKRVSKDIDLNL
-1079 VRNEAIAY
+1079 VRDEAVAY
-1087 LNNVLKGKGG
+1087 LDDVKAGRAD
-1097 DITIRTYPNLFA
+1097 DITAEQHPNLFK
-1109 YVEGD
+1109 YVGD
-1114 VIRGTKADDKFK
+1114 ELIGTTKTSEKGK
-1126 VANELAE
+1126 VAQEMTDETRETQSKRNAE
-1133 ESKKAAAEKNAQE
+1133 TREQERKHDKAF
-1146 NAAASQSDAQ
+1146 
-1156 VDELLVEVHNNR
+1156 DELLTEVHNNTMAR
-1168 TKARSADEEM
+1168 TADEEM

-1186 PNPSSELSRAIL
+1186 PKSSSELSRAIL
-1198 DPANKEHVDTIFRI
+1198 DPAN
-1212 GGRPTYEAAKARG
+1212 
-1225 ATELDFEQWVQ
+1225 
-1236 VRTPAFKRRFGDW
+1236 
-1249 EHGDSRLLLNPRTG
+1249 N
-1263 EPQVMYHGTAAGSN
+1263 
-1277 IHDVF
+1277 
-1282 KGFRE
+1282 
-1287 SKDGVFVTPDINVAN
+1287 
-1302 AYVRMSKK
+1302 
-1310 GVVSGRVK
+1310 
-1318 RDSSGKGF
+1318 
-1326 IHRVFIEQG
+1326 
-1335 NPFVFDAQANHASQL
+1335 
-1350 PRMPLYWVKAG
+1350 
-1361 KDWSAQGIKDLM
+1361 
-1373 FSTRGNDVYVPFLSP
+1373 
-1388 EAAQQQFPG
+1388 
-1397 AEVHVTNDI
+1397 
-1406 GNTRDIA
+1406 
-1413 QAATN
+1413 
-1418 SGHDGVIFK
+1418 
-1427 NIRLQEPGGKI
+1427 
-1438 DITTDYYTVANT
+1438 
-1450 DQLVSAQQHSGVY
+1450 
-1463 GNESANI
+1463 

-1481 TTFKWALQDY
+1481 TTFKRALQDY

-1507 DPRGKVVDKLVDLVD
+1507 DPRGKVVDKLVELVD

-1529 DNLAAEGR
+1529 DNLATEGR

-1570 VYALENRAALDEE
+1570 VYALENRAVLDEE
-1583 QRAVVDELVR
+1583 QRAVVDEIVR
-1593 AWDNARSQPEFVTQF
+1593 ARENALSHPEFVAQF
-1608 PTITDEVTGVHEFV
+1608 PTIADEVTGVHEFV
-1622 AELLSNPKFQNAYDK
+1622 AELLSNPKFQTAYDK

-1658 GALLGMN
+1658 GALLGLN
-1665 SNEQPAL
+1665 ANEQPAL

-1678 TTSLFEPNNGRTQTI
+1678 TTSLFEANNGRTQTI

-1728 DEDNGLWSLN
+1728 DEDTGLWSLN

-1806 PPNIAEPVLRV
+1806 PPQFSEPVLRV

-1841 IAKNAYGAKIPTEV
+1841 IARNAYGAKVPVEV
-1855 ETRINALRQK
+1855 ETHINALRQK

-2113 FYRNGKRERL
+2113 FYRNGKRERI
-2123 VLTDEIVSQSLAKM
+2123 VLTDEIAAQSLAKM

-2142 NNVTNT
+2142 SNVTNT

-2222 WDGKNAH
+2222 WNGKNAH

-2261 KRGSVGSR
+2261 NRGSVGSR
-2269 AARGAKTLMQVM
+2269 TARGAKTLMQVM

-2309 RDLVEFLR
+2309 RDLIEFLR
-2317 NNPEIANT
+2317 NHPEFANT

-2356 TGGVKTTYNLVN
+2356 MGGVKTTYNLVN

-2424 QELMVPL
+2424 QELMIPL

-2442 GEQEVSAGVERVMR
+2442 GEQEVSAGVGRVMR

-2462 MPFQTPETDDTAFDV
+2462 MPFQTPETDDTAFNV

-2492 VANKDYFGRAV
+2492 VANKDYFGRPV

-2524 RNMNDSVFSQWLTFE
+2524 RNMGDSNFSQWLTFE

-2657 GYSTGDLFTMKKELE
+2657 GNSTGDLFTMKKELE

-2704 EELKQRGERYD
+2704 EELKQRGERYE

>member
-25 TSPVVTGSAVSTTGG
+25 TSPVVTGSAVSTPVG
-40 TVTAV
+40 TTTTVE
-45 DPTQDPLLV
+45 PTQDPLLV

-75 QPPQWKEGETV
+75 QPPKWKDGETV

-165 VGANDEYDDSAL
+165 VGANDEYQDSLL
-177 SVIAD
+177 STAAD
-182 TATETAGGAV
+182 TTTEALGGAV
-192 RGINSLISLADD
+192 RGANTLISLADE
-204 LQNRMGINID
+204 LQNRMGVD
-214 MGAQKNLGA
+214 VNLGVQGA
-223 ITKYLQDMAGDEE
+223 LGATTKALQDVAGDEE
-236 VEGNSE
+236 VEGDAE

-253 GDALEM
+253 GDALKF
-259 AAKHPALLAKML
+259 AGTNVPLLTKL
-271 GPEVAAM
+271 VGPEVAAM
-278 VIGTKGLGLVGG
+278 VVGTKGLGV
-290 AVGNT
+290 VGNA
-295 VGKGIEVGAN
+295 VGKGVSAGAN
-305 LSARGAKILNYIK
+305 LTSRGAKILNYLK
-318 DGVESG
+318 DGMDAG
-324 FKFKDTG
+324 FKGSSIAGKAAATLG
-331 NVAKNAALKA
+331 NVA
-341 GTKVGDALLKGAQYR
+341 LKGAQYR

-379 TEDAKHAVELAFLEQ
+379 TDDAKNAVELAFLEQ

-447 HKVDQIGGLGVVK
+447 HKVDQIGGIGAVK

-481 LLGQNLSR
+481 LLGQNLGR

-497 EQRAKAGS
+497 EQRAKEGS

-512 SEGDLERAKH
+512 NEGDLERAKH
-522 EGNRGGIVGLF
+522 EGHRGGIVGLF

-553 AKADIADIDAQL
+553 AKADIADIDAQI
-565 AGLDVSEYAP
+565 AALDVSNYDP
-575 VNSSRTTNDIQ
+575 VGGNRETNDIQ
-586 ARADE
+586 ARAEE

-606 FKHLIQEQQGK
+606 YKYLIREQQGK
-617 VTSLMDTV
+617 VTNLIDTV
-625 SRGHVSV
+625 SQGNVSV
-632 EDANRI
+632 EQANQI
-638 LRAVHERTDL
+638 LKDVTRHTDL

-663 NGTNPAAMQGQFNEF
+663 NGTNPAAMQGQFNDF

-700 VADEI
+700 IADEI
-705 RALRDPANIPA
+705 RSLRDPANIPA
-716 AEARLSEMKQSPMMG
+716 AEARLGEMKQSPMMG
-731 DAKFADMVGAYESAV
+731 DAKFADMVGAFESAV

-762 DPDAKAKITSFTEDA
+762 DPDAKAKITSFTKDA

-866 EEAQKQSIVGEKE
+866 EDAQRQSIVGER
-879 STANAQ
+879 TAAENEASEIAQNEAFEQ
-885 AEEARAT
+885 AEEIKKQ
-892 ADAQAEEARAQQ
+892 QA
-904 VAFERQLVV
+904 AFERQLVV
-913 DTKAKVRNVLSHKK
+913 DTKAKVRKVLETAHS
-927 TGFIADPNAQ
+927 GFIADPNA
-937 KVANDLGETR
+937 KGVSNNLGETR
-947 TEVEQNLEKLI
+947 AEVEANLEKLI
-958 ADTRALAN
+958 ADTYQLAQK
-966 ETPDLVAATALRNRA
+966 TPDLVAASALYKRSR
-981 DGLQEVL
+981 DLQEVL
-988 DITRGEAFNGQ
+988 NISRGLGGMQSDPSSQAGAMLNQ
-999 LQTDPDVLTSP
+999 LYPDA
-1010 FIQENFKDP
+1010 
-1019 NVANV
+1019 NVANRV
-1024 VTNNVDMLGRIVGIK
+1024 ANNVDMLAKMAHVKVSVR
-1039 ESIKGKDT
+1039 GKNTVLTPAVD
-1047 RAEPIIASIIK
+1047 AIITALN
-1058 AYRGGALN
+1058 GGALVN
-1066 NAKRAPRGTKLAQ
+1066 SKRVSKDIDLNL
-1079 VRNEAIAY
+1079 VRDEAVSY
-1087 LNNVLKGKGG
+1087 LDDVKAGRAD
-1097 DITIRTYPNLFA
+1097 DITAEQHPNLFK
-1109 YVEGD
+1109 YVGD
-1114 VIRGTKADDKFK
+1114 ELIGTTKTSEKGK
-1126 VANELAE
+1126 VAQEMTDETRETQAKRNAE
-1133 ESKKAAAEKNAQE
+1133 TREQERKHDKAF
-1146 NAAASQSDAQ
+1146 
-1156 VDELLVEVHNNR
+1156 DELLTEVHNNTMAR
-1168 TKARSADEEM
+1168 TADEEM

-1186 PNPSSELSRAIL
+1186 PKSSSELSRAIL
-1198 DPANKEHVDTIFRI
+1198 DP
-1212 GGRPTYEAAKARG
+1212 
-1225 ATELDFEQWVQ
+1225 
-1236 VRTPAFKRRFGDW
+1236 
-1249 EHGDSRLLLNPRTG
+1249 
-1263 EPQVMYHGTAAGSN
+1263 
-1277 IHDVF
+1277 
-1282 KGFRE
+1282 
-1287 SKDGVFVTPDINVAN
+1287 
-1302 AYVRMSKK
+1302 
-1310 GVVSGRVK
+1310 
-1318 RDSSGKGF
+1318 
-1326 IHRVFIEQG
+1326 
-1335 NPFVFDAQANHASQL
+1335 
-1350 PRMPLYWVKAG
+1350 
-1361 KDWSAQGIKDLM
+1361 
-1373 FSTRGNDVYVPFLSP
+1373 
-1388 EAAQQQFPG
+1388 
-1397 AEVHVTNDI
+1397 
-1406 GNTRDIA
+1406 
-1413 QAATN
+1413 
-1418 SGHDGVIFK
+1418 
-1427 NIRLQEPGGKI
+1427 
-1438 DITTDYYTVANT
+1438 
-1450 DQLVSAQQHSGVY
+1450 
-1463 GNESANI
+1463 ANI

-1481 TTFKWALQDY
+1481 TTFKQALQDY

-1529 DNLAAEGR
+1529 DNLATDGR
-1537 SGYYDIASNMIV
+1537 TGYYDIASNMIV

-1583 QRAVVDELVR
+1583 QRAVVDEIVR
-1593 AWDNARSQPEFVTQF
+1593 ARENALSHPEFVAQF
-1608 PTITDEVTGVHEFV
+1608 PTIADEVTGVHEFV
-1622 AELLSNPKFQNAYDK
+1622 AELLSNPKFQTAYDK

-1658 GALLGMN
+1658 GALLGLN

-1678 TTSLFEPNNGRTQTI
+1678 TTSLFEANNGRTQTI

-1728 DEDNGLWSLN
+1728 DEDTGLWSLN

-1806 PPNIAEPVLRV
+1806 PPQFSEPVLRV

-1841 IAKNAYGAKIPTEV
+1841 IAKNAYGAKIPVEV

-2113 FYRNGKRERL
+2113 FYRNGKRERI
-2123 VLTDEIVSQSLAKM
+2123 VLTDEIAAQSLAKM

-2148 FIRHLGATTRWLG
+2148 FLRHLGATTRWLG

-2203 SGRIIPRMVRVL
+2203 SGRIIPRMMRVL

-2261 KRGSVGSR
+2261 NRGSVGSR
-2269 AARGAKTLMQVM
+2269 TARGAKTLMQVM

-2309 RDLVEFLR
+2309 RDLIEFLR
-2317 NNPEIANT
+2317 NNQEIANT

-2356 TGGVKTTYNLVN
+2356 MGGVKTTYNLVN

-2412 QFHIGDFKFPIA
+2412 QFHLGDFKFPIA
-2424 QELMVPL
+2424 QELMIPL

-2442 GEQEVSAGVERVMR
+2442 GEQDVSAGVGRVMR

-2462 MPFQTPETDDTAFDV
+2462 MPFQTPETDDTAFNV
-2477 AYGWSPTVM
+2477 AYGWSPTVI

-2492 VANKDYFGRAV
+2492 VSNKDYFGRPV

-2524 RNMNDSVFSQWLTFE
+2524 RNMGDSNFSQWLTFE

-2657 GYSTGDLFTMKKELE
+2657 GNSTGDLFTMKKELE

-2704 EELKQRGERYD
+2704 EELKQRGERYE

>member
-13 PTIWQQNQLNTQ
+13 PTIWQQNQLNMQ
-25 TSPVVTGSAVSTTGG
+25 TSPVVTGSAVSTPVG
-40 TVTAV
+40 TTTAV
-45 DPTQDPLLV
+45 EPTQDPLLV

-75 QPPQWKEGETV
+75 QPPKWKDGETV
-86 HNYGSKVDSTRV
+86 HNYGSKVDSIRV
-98 FQDGSRFNIALK
+98 FQDGSRFNIALR

-153 DKYFEKIAKAYG
+153 DRYFEKIAKAYG
-165 VGANDEYDDSAL
+165 VGKDDEYDDSAL

-182 TATETAGGAV
+182 TGTEALGGAV
-192 RGINSLISLADD
+192 RGVNSLISLADEA
-204 LQNRMGINID
+204 QNRMGVD
-214 MGAQKNLGA
+214 LHLGVQKALGA
-223 ITKYLQDMAGDEE
+223 TTKALQEAAGGEE
-236 VEGNSE
+236 VEGNTE
-242 YFNYLVDNDRI
+242 YFNYLVDNDRV
-253 GDALEM
+253 GEALEM
-259 AAKHPALLAKML
+259 AAKHPALLTKLL
-271 GPEVAAM
+271 GPELAAM
-278 VIGTKGLGLVGG
+278 AVGTKGLGMVGG
-290 AVGNT
+290 AVG
-295 VGKGIEVGAN
+295 KGVEAGAN
-305 LSARGAKILNYIK
+305 LSTRGAKVWNYL
-318 DGVESG
+318 
-324 FKFKDTG
+324 
-331 NVAKNAALKA
+331 KNAAEKGFTGSTVTGKA
-341 GTKVGDALLKGAQYR
+341 AATAGNLALKGAQYR

-365 GFRLEQYLNGRDMT
+365 GFRLEQYLNNRDVT
-379 TEDAKHAVELAFLEQ
+379 TEDAKHAFELAFLEQ
-394 YAMQGM
+394 YVMQGL

-413 NRSGKFSGAASKT
+413 NRSGKFSGAAGKT
-426 INELKDFVKKAD
+426 INELKDFVKNAD

-447 HKVDQIGGLGVVK
+447 HKVDQIGGIGAVK

-505 LSFSSAI
+505 LSYATALGD
-512 SEGDLERAKH
+512 GDLDKARK
-522 EGNRGGIVGLF
+522 EGNRGGIIGLF
-533 MGVGAHPLG
+533 MGAGAHPLG

-565 AGLDVSEYAP
+565 AGLDVSSYNP
-575 VNSSRTTNDIQ
+575 VNSDRTTNDIQ

-632 EDANRI
+632 EDANKI
-638 LRAVHERTDL
+638 LRAVNERTDL

-663 NGTNPAAMQGQFNEF
+663 NGTNPAAMQGQFNDF

-700 VADEI
+700 IADEI

-754 YFQNVPAK
+754 YFQSVPAK
-762 DPDAKAKITSFTEDA
+762 DPDAKAKITSFTKDA

-866 EEAQKQSIVGEKE
+866 EDAQKQSIIGER
-879 STANAQ
+879 TAAENEASEIAQNEAFEQ
-885 AEEARAT
+885 AEEIKKQ
-892 ADAQAEEARAQQ
+892 QA
-904 VAFERQLVV
+904 AFERQLVV
-913 DTKAKVRNVLSHKK
+913 DTKAKVRKVLETAHS
-927 TGFIADPNAQ
+927 GFIADPNA
-937 KVANDLGETR
+937 KGVSNNLGETR
-947 TEVEQNLEKLI
+947 AEVEANLEKLI
-958 ADTRALAN
+958 ADTYQLAQK
-966 ETPDLVAATALRNRA
+966 TPDLVAASALYKRSR
-981 DGLQEVL
+981 DLQEVL
-988 DITRGEAFNGQ
+988 NISRGLGGMQSDPSSQAGALLNQ
-999 LQTDPDVLTSP
+999 LYPDA
-1010 FIQENFKDP
+1010 
-1019 NVANV
+1019 NVANRV
-1024 VTNNVDMLGRIVGIK
+1024 ANNVDMLAKMAHVKVSVR
-1039 ESIKGKDT
+1039 GKNTVLTPAVD
-1047 RAEPIIASIIK
+1047 AIITALN
-1058 AYRGGALN
+1058 GGALVN
-1066 NAKRAPRGTKLAQ
+1066 SKRVSKDIDLNL
-1079 VRNEAIAY
+1079 VRDEAVAY
-1087 LNNVLKGKGG
+1087 LDDVKAGRAD
-1097 DITIRTYPNLFA
+1097 DITAEQHPNLFK
-1109 YVEGD
+1109 YVGD
-1114 VIRGTKADDKFK
+1114 ELIGTTKTSEKGK
-1126 VANELAE
+1126 VAQEMTDETRETQA
-1133 ESKKAAAEKNAQE
+1133 KKNAETREQE
-1146 NAAASQSDAQ
+1146 RKHDKA
-1156 VDELLVEVHNNR
+1156 VDELLTEVHNETMAR
-1168 TKARSADEEM
+1168 TADEEM

-1186 PNPSSELSRAIL
+1186 PKSSSELSRAIL
-1198 DPANKEHVDTIFRI
+1198 DPANKEHVDTI
-1212 GGRPTYEAAKARG
+1212 
-1225 ATELDFEQWVQ
+1225 
-1236 VRTPAFKRRFGDW
+1236 
-1249 EHGDSRLLLNPRTG
+1249 SR
-1263 EPQVMYHGTAAGSN
+1263 
-1277 IHDVF
+1277 
-1282 KGFRE
+1282 
-1287 SKDGVFVTPDINVAN
+1287 
-1302 AYVRMSKK
+1302 
-1310 GVVSGRVK
+1310 
-1318 RDSSGKGF
+1318 
-1326 IHRVFIEQG
+1326 
-1335 NPFVFDAQANHASQL
+1335 
-1350 PRMPLYWVKAG
+1350 
-1361 KDWSAQGIKDLM
+1361 
-1373 FSTRGNDVYVPFLSP
+1373 
-1388 EAAQQQFPG
+1388 
-1397 AEVHVTNDI
+1397 
-1406 GNTRDIA
+1406 
-1413 QAATN
+1413 
-1418 SGHDGVIFK
+1418 
-1427 NIRLQEPGGKI
+1427 
-1438 DITTDYYTVANT
+1438 
-1450 DQLVSAQQHSGVY
+1450 
-1463 GNESANI
+1463 
-1470 FGDSPATNINP
+1470 NP
-1481 TTFKWALQDY
+1481 TTFKLALQDY

-1529 DNLAAEGR
+1529 DNLANEGR
-1537 SGYYDIASNMIV
+1537 TGYYDITSNMIV

-1583 QRAVVDELVR
+1583 QRAVVDEIVR
-1593 AWDNARSQPEFVTQF
+1593 ARENALSHPEFVAQF
-1608 PTITDEVTGVHEFV
+1608 PTIADEVTGVHEFV
-1622 AELLSNPKFQNAYDK
+1622 AELLSNPKFQTAYDK

-1658 GALLGMN
+1658 GALLGLN

-1678 TTSLFEPNNGRTQTI
+1678 TTSLFEANNGRTQTI

-1728 DEDNGLWSLN
+1728 DEDTGLWSLN

-1806 PPNIAEPVLRV
+1806 PPQFSEPVLRV

-1841 IAKNAYGAKIPTEV
+1841 IARNAYGAKVPVEV

-2113 FYRNGKRERL
+2113 FYRNGKRERI
-2123 VLTDEIVSQSLAKM
+2123 VLTDEIAAQSLAKM

-2222 WDGKNAH
+2222 WNGKNAH

-2261 KRGSVGSR
+2261 NRGSVGSR
-2269 AARGAKTLMQVM
+2269 TARGAKTLMQVM

-2309 RDLVEFLR
+2309 RDLIEFLR
-2317 NNPEIANT
+2317 NHPEIANT

-2356 TGGVKTTYNLVN
+2356 MGGVKTTYNLVN

-2424 QELMVPL
+2424 QELMIPL

-2442 GEQEVSAGVERVMR
+2442 GEQDVSAGVGRVMR

-2462 MPFQTPETDDTAFDV
+2462 MPFQTPETDDTAFNV
-2477 AYGWSPTVM
+2477 AYGWSPTVI

-2492 VANKDYFGRAV
+2492 VANKDYFGRPV

-2517 EPMDYQR
+2517 EPMDHQR
-2524 RNMNDSVFSQWLTFE
+2524 RNMGDSNFSQWLTFE

-2558 HFIGGSGKFIGDIGK
+2558 HFIGGSGKFIGDITK

-2704 EELKQRGERYD
+2704 EELKQRGERYE

>member
-25 TSPVVTGSAVSTTGG
+25 TSPVVTGSAVSTPVG
-40 TVTAV
+40 TTTAV
-45 DPTQDPLLV
+45 EPTQDPLLV

-69 ALGINY
+69 ALGISY
-75 QPPQWKEGETV
+75 QPPKWKEGETV

-192 RGINSLISLADD
+192 RGVNSLISLADEA
-204 LQNRMGINID
+204 QNRMGLNVD
-214 MGAQKNLGA
+214 LGVQKALGA
-223 ITKYLQDMAGDEE
+223 TTKTLQDVAGDEE

-242 YFNYLVDNDRI
+242 YFNYLVDNDRV
-253 GDALEM
+253 GEALEM
-259 AAKHPALLAKML
+259 AATHPALLTKLL
-271 GPEVAAM
+271 GPEVASM
-278 VIGTKGLGLVGG
+278 VVGTKGLGV
-290 AVGNT
+290 VGNA
-295 VGKGIEVGAN
+295 VGKGVSAGAN
-305 LSARGAKILNYIK
+305 LTSRGAKILNYLK
-318 DGVESG
+318 DGMDAG
-324 FKFKDTG
+324 FKGSSIAGKAAATLG
-331 NVAKNAALKA
+331 NVA
-341 GTKVGDALLKGAQYR
+341 LKGAQYR

-379 TEDAKHAVELAFLEQ
+379 TDDAKNAVELAFLEQ

-413 NRSGKFSGAASKT
+413 NRSGKFFGAASKT

-447 HKVDQIGGLGVVK
+447 HKVDQIGGIGAVK

-481 LLGQNLSR
+481 LLGQNLGR

-505 LSFSSAI
+505 LSFASAI
-512 SEGDLERAKH
+512 NEGDLERAKH
-522 EGNRGGIVGLF
+522 EGHRGGIVGLF
-533 MGVGAHPLG
+533 MGVGAHPIG

-553 AKADIADIDAQL
+553 AKADIADIDAQI
-565 AGLDVSEYAP
+565 AALDVSNYDP
-575 VNSSRTTNDIQ
+575 VGGNRETNDIQ

-606 FKHLIQEQQGK
+606 YKYLIREQQGK
-617 VTSLMDTV
+617 VTNLIDTV
-625 SRGHVSV
+625 SQGNVSV
-632 EDANRI
+632 EQANQI
-638 LRAVHERTDL
+638 LKDVTRHTDL
-648 VNKMTETLGKQQNVQ
+648 VNKMTETLGKQQNIQ
-663 NGTNPAAMQGQFNEF
+663 NGTNPAAMQGQFNDF

-700 VADEI
+700 IADEI

-716 AEARLSEMKQSPMMG
+716 AEARLGEMKQSPMMG
-731 DAKFADMVGAYESAV
+731 DAKFADMVGAFESAV

-762 DPDAKAKITSFTEDA
+762 DPDAKTKITSFTKDA

-866 EEAQKQSIVGEKE
+866 EDAQRQSIVGER
-879 STANAQ
+879 TAAENEASEIAQNEASEQ
-885 AEEARAT
+885 AEEIKKQ
-892 ADAQAEEARAQQ
+892 QA
-904 VAFERQLVV
+904 AFERQLVV
-913 DTKAKVRNVLSHKK
+913 DTKAKVRKVLETAHS
-927 TGFIADPNAQ
+927 GFIADPNA
-937 KVANDLGETR
+937 KGVSNNLGETR
-947 TEVEQNLEKLI
+947 AEVETNLEKLI
-958 ADTRALAN
+958 ADTYQLAQK
-966 ETPDLVAATALRNRA
+966 TPDLVAASALYKRSR
-981 DGLQEVL
+981 DLQEVL
-988 DITRGEAFNGQ
+988 NISRGLGGMQSDPSSQAGAMLNQ
-999 LQTDPDVLTSP
+999 LYPDA
-1010 FIQENFKDP
+1010 
-1019 NVANV
+1019 NVANRV
-1024 VTNNVDMLGRIVGIK
+1024 ANNVDMLAKMAHVKVSVR
-1039 ESIKGKDT
+1039 GKNTVLTPAVD
-1047 RAEPIIASIIK
+1047 AIITALN
-1058 AYRGGALN
+1058 GGALVN
-1066 NAKRAPRGTKLAQ
+1066 SKRVSKDIDLNL
-1079 VRNEAIAY
+1079 VRDEAVAY
-1087 LNNVLKGKGG
+1087 LDDVKAGRAD
-1097 DITIRTYPNLFA
+1097 DITAEQHPNLFK
-1109 YVEGD
+1109 YVGD
-1114 VIRGTKADDKFK
+1114 ELIGATKTSEKGK
-1126 VANELAE
+1126 VAQEMTDETRETQSKRNAE
-1133 ESKKAAAEKNAQE
+1133 TREQERKHDKAF
-1146 NAAASQSDAQ
+1146 
-1156 VDELLVEVHNNR
+1156 DELLTEVHNNTMAR
-1168 TKARSADEEM
+1168 TADEEM

-1186 PNPSSELSRAIL
+1186 PKSSSELSRAIL
-1198 DPANKEHVDTIFRI
+1198 DPAN
-1212 GGRPTYEAAKARG
+1212 
-1225 ATELDFEQWVQ
+1225 
-1236 VRTPAFKRRFGDW
+1236 
-1249 EHGDSRLLLNPRTG
+1249 
-1263 EPQVMYHGTAAGSN
+1263 
-1277 IHDVF
+1277 
-1282 KGFRE
+1282 
-1287 SKDGVFVTPDINVAN
+1287 
-1302 AYVRMSKK
+1302 
-1310 GVVSGRVK
+1310 
-1318 RDSSGKGF
+1318 
-1326 IHRVFIEQG
+1326 
-1335 NPFVFDAQANHASQL
+1335 
-1350 PRMPLYWVKAG
+1350 
-1361 KDWSAQGIKDLM
+1361 
-1373 FSTRGNDVYVPFLSP
+1373 
-1388 EAAQQQFPG
+1388 
-1397 AEVHVTNDI
+1397 
-1406 GNTRDIA
+1406 
-1413 QAATN
+1413 
-1418 SGHDGVIFK
+1418 
-1427 NIRLQEPGGKI
+1427 
-1438 DITTDYYTVANT
+1438 
-1450 DQLVSAQQHSGVY
+1450 
-1463 GNESANI
+1463 I
-1470 FGDSPATNINP
+1470 FGDSLATNINP
-1481 TTFKWALQDY
+1481 TTFKRALQDY

-1507 DPRGKVVDKLVDLVD
+1507 DPRGKVVDKLVELVD

-1529 DNLAAEGR
+1529 DNLATEGR

-1583 QRAVVDELVR
+1583 QRAVIDELIR
-1593 AWDNARSQPEFVTQF
+1593 AWENALSHPEFVAQF
-1608 PTITDEVTGVHEFV
+1608 PTIADEVTGVHEFV
-1622 AELLSNPKFQNAYDK
+1622 AELLSNPKFQTTYDK
-1637 LHANGAPRG
+1637 LHANGSPRG

-1658 GALLGMN
+1658 GALLGLN
-1665 SNEQPAL
+1665 TNEQPAL
-1672 FQLITN
+1672 FQLIAN

-1699 SRKIVRQVIFAGRT
+1699 SRKVVRQVIFAGRT

-1728 DEDNGLWSLN
+1728 DEDTGLWSLN

-1806 PPNIAEPVLRV
+1806 PPQFSEPVLRV

-1841 IAKNAYGAKIPTEV
+1841 IAKNAYGAKIPVEV

-1981 AKEFEKAIIEMNNN
+1981 AKEFEKAIIDMNNN

-2113 FYRNGKRERL
+2113 FYRNGKRERI
-2123 VLTDEIVSQSLAKM
+2123 VLTDEIAAQSLAKM

-2142 NNVTNT
+2142 SNVTNT

-2261 KRGSVGSR
+2261 NRGSVGSR
-2269 AARGAKTLMQVM
+2269 TARGAKTLMQVM

-2309 RDLVEFLR
+2309 RDLIEFLR
-2317 NNPEIANT
+2317 NHPEIANT

-2356 TGGVKTTYNLVN
+2356 MGGVKTTYNLVN

-2462 MPFQTPETDDTAFDV
+2462 MPFQTPETDDTAFNV

-2558 HFIGGSGKFIGDIGK
+2558 HFIGGSGKFIGDISK

-2657 GYSTGDLFTMKKELE
+2657 GNSTGDLFTMKKELE

-2704 EELKQRGERYD
+2704 EELKQRGERYE

>member
-13 PTIWQQNQLNTQ
+13 PTIWQQNQLNIQ
-25 TSPVVTGSAVSTTGG
+25 TSPVVTGSAVSTPVG
-40 TVTAV
+40 TPTTV

-75 QPPQWKEGETV
+75 QPPKWNEGETV

-153 DKYFEKIAKAYG
+153 DRYFEKIARAYG
-165 VGANDEYDDSAL
+165 VGKDDEYDDSAL

-182 TATETAGGAV
+182 TGTEALGGAV
-192 RGINSLISLADD
+192 RGVNSLVSLVDEA
-204 LQNRMGINID
+204 QNRMGVD
-214 MGAQKNLGA
+214 LHLGVQKALGA
-223 ITKYLQDMAGDEE
+223 TTKALQEAAGGDE
-236 VEGNSE
+236 VEGNAE
-242 YFNYLVDNDRI
+242 YFNYLVDNDRV
-253 GDALEM
+253 GEALEM
-259 AAKHPALLAKML
+259 AAYHPALLTKL
-271 GPEVAAM
+271 VGPEIAAM
-278 VIGTKGLGLVGG
+278 VVGTKGLGMVGG
-290 AVGNT
+290 AVG
-295 VGKGIEVGAN
+295 KGVEAGAN
-305 LSARGAKILNYIK
+305 LSTRGAKIWNYL
-318 DGVESG
+318 
-324 FKFKDTG
+324 
-331 NVAKNAALKA
+331 KNAAEKGFTGSTVTGKA
-341 GTKVGDALLKGAQYR
+341 AATAGNLAVKGAQYR

-365 GFRLEQYLNGRDMT
+365 GFRLEQYLNNRDVT
-379 TEDAKHAVELAFLEQ
+379 TEDAKHAFELAFLEQ
-394 YAMQGM
+394 YVMQGL

-413 NRSGKFSGAASKT
+413 NRSGKYAGAAGKT
-426 INELKDFVKKAD
+426 INELKDFVKNAD

-447 HKVDQIGGLGVVK
+447 HKVDQIGGVGAVK

-473 FAANSFQD
+473 FAANSFQE
-481 LLGQNLSR
+481 LLGQNLER
-489 IQDPLIPE
+489 IQDPNLPAD
-497 EQRAKAGS
+497 QRAAAGS
-505 LSFSSAI
+505 LSYSTALG
-512 SEGDLERAKH
+512 EGDLGKARH
-522 EGNRGGIVGLF
+522 EGNRGGIIGLF
-533 MGVGAHPLG
+533 MGAGAHPLG

-586 ARADE
+586 ARAEE

-606 FKHLIQEQQGK
+606 YKLLISEQQGK
-617 VTSLMDTV
+617 VTSLIDTV
-625 SRGHVSV
+625 SRGNVSV
-632 EDANRI
+632 DHANKI
-638 LRAVHERTDL
+638 LKAVTDRTNL
-648 VNKMTETLGKQQNVQ
+648 VNAMTEVLGKQQNID
-663 NGTNPAAMQGQFNEF
+663 NGVNPAAMQGKFNEF
-678 ASKFESARKAANF
+678 ASKFDAARKAANF
-691 NDNDEYVQG
+691 GDNDEYVQG

-705 RALRDPANIPA
+705 RSLLDTNNLPA
-716 AEARLSEMKQSPMMG
+716 AEARLSEMQQSPMMG
-731 DAKFADMVGAYESAV
+731 DAKFAEMVGAYESAV

-754 YFQNVPAK
+754 YFANVPAV
-762 DPDAKAKITSFTEDA
+762 DPDAKSKISAFLKDA
-777 RAVVKEFDKDGII
+777 RSVVKDFHKDGII
-790 PPALKDTLAK
+790 SPALRETLAK
-800 RGVTA
+800 RNVTA
-805 DELNTSVTGAIN
+805 DELNTSVTDSIN
-817 QLLQFANQAQQD
+817 QLLQFAKKAQQD
-829 GAPERA
+829 GAPELA

-853 DLGQYADARNQNY
+853 DLDQYADARHQNY
-866 EEAQKQSIVGEKE
+866 VDEQQQNIVGEKE

-885 AEEARAT
+885 AEEARISAE
-892 ADAQAEEARAQQ
+892 AQAEEARAQQ

-958 ADTRALAN
+958 ADTRSLAN
-966 ETPDLVAATALRNRA
+966 DTPDLVAATALRNRA

-1024 VTNNVDMLGRIVGIK
+1024 VTNNVDMLGNIVGIK

-1133 ESKKAAAEKNAQE
+1133 ESKKAAAEKKAQE
-1146 NAAASQSDAQ
+1146 NAATSQSDAQ

-1178 VKTKSKKS
+1178 VKTKETKSKKS
-1186 PNPSSELSRAIL
+1186 KSQNSELSRALL
-1198 DPANKEHVDTIFRI
+1198 DPANKEHVDTIFRS
-1212 GGRPTYEAAKARG
+1212 GGRTAYEAAKARG

-1236 VRTPAFKRRFGDW
+1236 VRTPSFKRRFGDW
-1249 EHGDSRLLLNPRTG
+1249 QTGNSRLLINPRTG
-1263 EPQVMYHGTAAGSN
+1263 EPQVMYHGTAAGNN

-1287 SKDGVFVTPDINVAN
+1287 SRDGVFVTPDINVAS
-1302 AYVRMSKK
+1302 AYVRMSQK

-1326 IHRVFIEQG
+1326 VHRVFIEQG

-1350 PRMPLYWVKAG
+1350 PRMPLYWVKQG
-1361 KDWSAQGIKDLM
+1361 KDWSVQGIKDLM
-1373 FSTRGNDVYVPFLSP
+1373 FSTRGNDVYVPFLSA

-1418 SGHDGVIFK
+1418 SGHDGVIFR

-1438 DITTDYYTVANT
+1438 DITTDYYTVANP

-1463 GNESANI
+1463 GNEAANI
-1470 FGDSPATNINP
+1470 FGENPSTNVNP
-1481 TTFKWALQDY
+1481 TSFKWALQDY
-1491 GVMEALKFA
+1491 GVLEAMKFA

-1507 DPRGKVVDKLVDLVD
+1507 DPRRLVVDKLSELID
-1522 DSVLIRY
+1522 DSIIVRY
-1529 DNLAAEGR
+1529 DNLAEDGR
-1537 SGYYDIASNMIV
+1537 TGYYDLASNMIV

-1558 IDLIHELVHAYT
+1558 IDLMHELVHAYT
-1570 VYALENRAALDEE
+1570 VYALENYEALDEE
-1583 QRAVVDELVR
+1583 QRAVVDEIRR
-1593 AWDNARSQPEFVTQF
+1593 AWENARNNMELSMQF
-1608 PTITDEVTGVHEFV
+1608 PTILDDATGVHEFV
-1622 AELLSNPKFQNAYDK
+1622 AELLTNPKFQAAYDK
-1637 LHANGAPRG
+1637 VHANAQPQG
-1646 FFDSVRAFFKRI
+1646 FFGSVRAFFKRI
-1658 GALLGMN
+1658 GALLGLN

-1678 TTSLFEPNNGRTQTI
+1678 TTSLFEANDGRTQTI

-1699 SRKIVRQVIFAGRT
+1699 SRKVVRQVIFAGRT

-1769 HRSEMSQQE
+1769 HRSSMSQQE

-1806 PPNIAEPVLRV
+1806 PPQFAEPVLRV

-1841 IAKNAYGAKIPTEV
+1841 IAKNAYGAKIPVEV
-1855 ETRINALRQK
+1855 ETRINTLRQK

-1915 RRKKRASGEQDPY
+1915 RRKKRASGDKDPY
-1928 YKGRDLLTDTITGF
+1928 YKGRGLLTDTITGF

-2007 ENTYNDLYGE
+2007 EDTYNDLYGE

-2040 TKAGNILSKYVA
+2040 TKAGNILGKYVA

-2072 LLAKYPMPHMARIM
+2072 LLAQYPMPHMARIM

-2101 APEGILDGRSKA
+2101 APEGIIDGRSKA

-2123 VLTDEIVSQSLAKM
+2123 VITDEITTQSLAKIG
-2137 SKAQK
+2137 KAQK

-2148 FIRHLGATTRWLG
+2148 FIRHLGAVTRWLG
-2161 LTRTVLNPTFHITA
+2161 LTRTVLNPTFHVTA
-2175 FIRDMTLVLANTQAA
+2175 FLRDVTLVLANTQAA
-2190 SRGKLSDAESLQL
+2190 SRGKLSDGEAAQL
-2203 SGRIIPRMVRVL
+2203 SSRVIPRMVRVL

-2261 KRGSVGSR
+2261 NRGSVGSR
-2269 AARGAKTLMQVM
+2269 AARGAKSFMQIM

-2299 QNGGREFNSE
+2299 QNGGREFTSE

-2317 NNPEIANT
+2317 THSEIAST

-2356 TGGVKTTYNLVN
+2356 MGGVKTTYNLVN

-2412 QFHIGDFKFPIA
+2412 QFHLGDFKFPIA
-2424 QELMVPL
+2424 QELMIPL

-2442 GEQEVSAGVERVMR
+2442 GEQEVSAGVGRVMR

-2462 MPFQTPETDDTAFDV
+2462 MPFQTPETDDTAFNV
-2477 AYGWSPTVM
+2477 AYGWSPTVI
-2486 QPVVSL
+2486 QPMIGL
-2492 VANKDYFGRAV
+2492 VANKDYFGRDL

-2517 EPMDYQR
+2517 EPMDHQR
-2524 RNMNDSVFSQWLTFE
+2524 RNMGDSNFAQWLTFE

-2558 HFIGGSGKFIGDIGK
+2558 HFIGGSGKFIGDITK

-2595 LNYNEYAVEQEFD
+2595 LNYNEYAVEDEFE
-2608 KEYTKLMNKMGIGES
+2608 KEYTKLMHKIGIGES
-2623 YDELLNLEQDGA
+2623 YDELINLEQAGE
-2635 RKELK
+2635 RSELK
-2640 KWVGEVRKAEK
+2640 KWFGKIRKEATTI
-2651 ALRSSK
+2651 RSSK
-2657 GYSTGDLFTMKKELE
+2657 GYGLSDLFTMRKELE

-2693 IKKKFLYMDAL
+2693 IKRKFLYMDAL
-2704 EELKQRGERYD
+2704 EELKQRGERYE

>member
-13 PTIWQQNQLNTQ
+13 PTIWQQNQLNMQ
-25 TSPVVTGSAVSTTGG
+25 TSPVVTGSAVSTPVVTTT
-40 TVTAV
+40 TVE
-45 DPTQDPLLV
+45 PTQDPLLV

-62 ADNTSRV
+62 ADGSQRV
-69 ALGINY
+69 ALNINY
-75 QPPQWKEGETV
+75 RPPEWKPDEAV
-86 HNYGSKVDSTRV
+86 HNYGSKVDNQRV

-110 EAGYTPEM
+110 EAGFTPEM
-118 WLRTPYAIKRDILKK
+118 WLRVPYAIKRDILKK

-153 DKYFEKIAKAYG
+153 DRYFEKIAKAYG

-182 TATETAGGAV
+182 TGTEALGGAV
-192 RGINSLISLADD
+192 RGVNSLISLADEA
-204 LQNRMGINID
+204 QNRMGVNLD
-214 MGAQKNLGA
+214 WGVQKKLGA
-223 ITKYLQDMAGDEE
+223 TTKALQDLAGDEE
-236 VEGNSE
+236 VEGNNE
-242 YFNYLVDNDRI
+242 YFNYLVDNDRV
-253 GDALEM
+253 GEALEM
-259 AAKHPALLAKML
+259 AAKHPALLTKLL
-271 GPEVAAM
+271 GPEIAAM
-278 VIGTKGLGLVGG
+278 VVGTKGLGMVGG
-290 AVGNT
+290 AVG
-295 VGKGIEVGAN
+295 KGVEAGAN
-305 LSARGAKILNYIK
+305 LSTRGAKVWNYL
-318 DGVESG
+318 
-324 FKFKDTG
+324 
-331 NVAKNAALKA
+331 KNAAEKGFTGSTVTGKA
-341 GTKVGDALLKGAQYR
+341 AATVGNLALKGAQYR

-365 GFRLEQYLNGRDMT
+365 GFRLEQFLNGRDMT
-379 TEDAKHAVELAFLEQ
+379 TEDAKNAVELAFLEQ

-426 INELKDFVKKAD
+426 INELKDFIKKAD

-447 HKVDQIGGLGVVK
+447 HKVDQIGGIGAVK

-512 SEGDLERAKH
+512 NEGDLERAKH
-522 EGNRGGIVGLF
+522 EGNRGGIIGLF

-565 AGLDVSEYAP
+565 AGLDVSSYNP
-575 VNSSRTTNDIQ
+575 VNSDRTTNDIQ

-632 EDANRI
+632 EDANKI
-638 LRAVHERTDL
+638 LRAVNERTDL

-663 NGTNPAAMQGQFNEF
+663 NGTNPAAMQGQFNDF

-700 VADEI
+700 IADEI

-762 DPDAKAKITSFTEDA
+762 DPDAKTKITSFTKDA

-805 DELNTSVTGAIN
+805 EELNTSVTGAIN

-866 EEAQKQSIVGEKE
+866 EDAQKQSIIGER
-879 STANAQ
+879 TAAENAASEIAQNEATEQ
-885 AEEARAT
+885 AEEIKKQ
-892 ADAQAEEARAQQ
+892 QA
-904 VAFERQLVV
+904 AFERQLVV
-913 DTKAKVRNVLSHKK
+913 DTKAKVRKVLETAHS
-927 TGFIADPNAQ
+927 GFISDPNA
-937 KVANDLGETR
+937 KGVSNSLGETR
-947 TEVEQNLEKLI
+947 AEVEANLEKLI
-958 ADTRALAN
+958 ADTYQLAQK
-966 ETPDLVAATALRNRA
+966 TPDLVAASALYKRSR
-981 DGLQEVL
+981 DLQEVL
-988 DITRGEAFNGQ
+988 NISRGLGGM
-999 LQTDPDVLTSP
+999 QTDPGSQAGALLNQLYPDA
-1010 FIQENFKDP
+1010 
-1019 NVANV
+1019 NVANRV
-1024 VTNNVDMLGRIVGIK
+1024 ANNVDMLAKMAHVKVSVR
-1039 ESIKGKDT
+1039 GKNTVLTPAVD
-1047 RAEPIIASIIK
+1047 AIITALN
-1058 AYRGGALN
+1058 GGALVN
-1066 NAKRAPRGTKLAQ
+1066 SKRVSKDIDLNL
-1079 VRNEAIAY
+1079 VRDEAVSY
-1087 LNNVLKGKGG
+1087 LDDVKAGRAD
-1097 DITIRTYPNLFA
+1097 DITAEQHPNLFK
-1109 YVEGD
+1109 YVGD
-1114 VIRGTKADDKFK
+1114 ELIGTTKTSEKGK
-1126 VANELAE
+1126 VAQEMTDETRETQA
-1133 ESKKAAAEKNAQE
+1133 KKNAETREQE
-1146 NAAASQSDAQ
+1146 RKHDKA
-1156 VDELLVEVHNNR
+1156 VDELLTEVHNETMAR
-1168 TKARSADEEM
+1168 TADEEM

-1186 PNPSSELSRAIL
+1186 PKSSSELSRVIL
-1198 DPANKEHVDTIFRI
+1198 DPANKEHVDTIFR
-1212 GGRPTYEAAKARG
+1212 
-1225 ATELDFEQWVQ
+1225 
-1236 VRTPAFKRRFGDW
+1236 
-1249 EHGDSRLLLNPRTG
+1249 
-1263 EPQVMYHGTAAGSN
+1263 
-1277 IHDVF
+1277 
-1282 KGFRE
+1282 
-1287 SKDGVFVTPDINVAN
+1287 
-1302 AYVRMSKK
+1302 
-1310 GVVSGRVK
+1310 
-1318 RDSSGKGF
+1318 
-1326 IHRVFIEQG
+1326 
-1335 NPFVFDAQANHASQL
+1335 
-1350 PRMPLYWVKAG
+1350 
-1361 KDWSAQGIKDLM
+1361 
-1373 FSTRGNDVYVPFLSP
+1373 
-1388 EAAQQQFPG
+1388 
-1397 AEVHVTNDI
+1397 
-1406 GNTRDIA
+1406 
-1413 QAATN
+1413 
-1418 SGHDGVIFK
+1418 
-1427 NIRLQEPGGKI
+1427 
-1438 DITTDYYTVANT
+1438 
-1450 DQLVSAQQHSGVY
+1450 
-1463 GNESANI
+1463 
-1470 FGDSPATNINP
+1470 NP
-1481 TTFKWALQDY
+1481 TMFKQALQDY

-1507 DPRGKVVDKLVDLVD
+1507 DPRGKVVDKLVELVD

-1529 DNLAAEGR
+1529 DNLASEGR
-1537 SGYYDIASNMIV
+1537 TGYYDIASNMIV

-1583 QRAVVDELVR
+1583 QRAVIDELIR
-1593 AWDNARSQPEFVTQF
+1593 AWENALSHPEFVAQF
-1608 PTITDEVTGVHEFV
+1608 PTIADEVTGVHEFV
-1622 AELLSNPKFQNAYDK
+1622 AELLSNPKFQTAYDK

-1658 GALLGMN
+1658 GALLGLN

-1678 TTSLFEPNNGRTQTI
+1678 TTSLFEANNGRTQTI

-1728 DEDNGLWSLN
+1728 DEDTGLWSLN

-1806 PPNIAEPVLRV
+1806 PPQFSEPVLRV

-1841 IAKNAYGAKIPTEV
+1841 IARNAYGAKVPVEV

-1942 GYYVLNG
+1942 GYYTLNG

-2072 LLAKYPMPHMARIM
+2072 LLVKYPMPHMARIM

-2113 FYRNGKRERL
+2113 FYRNGKRERI
-2123 VLTDEIVSQSLAKM
+2123 VLTDEIAAQSLAKM

-2222 WDGKNAH
+2222 WNGKNAH

-2261 KRGSVGSR
+2261 NRGSVGSR
-2269 AARGAKTLMQVM
+2269 TARGAKTLMQVM

-2309 RDLVEFLR
+2309 RDLIEFLR
-2317 NNPEIANT
+2317 NHPEIANT

-2356 TGGVKTTYNLVN
+2356 MGGVKTTYNLVN

-2390 AGDDEEDEDGTPMW
+2390 AGDDEEDEDGTPIW

-2424 QELMVPL
+2424 QELMIPL

-2442 GEQEVSAGVERVMR
+2442 GEQEVSEGVGRVMR

-2462 MPFQTPETDDTAFDV
+2462 MPFQTPETDDTAFNV
-2477 AYGWSPTVM
+2477 AYGWSPTVI

-2492 VANKDYFGRAV
+2492 VANKDYFGRPV

-2524 RNMNDSVFSQWLTFE
+2524 RNMGDSNFSQWLTFE

-2651 ALRSSK
+2651 ALRSRK

-2704 EELKQRGERYD
+2704 EELKQRGERYE

>member
-13 PTIWQQNQLNTQ
+13 PTIWQQNQLNMQ
-25 TSPVVTGSAVSTTGG
+25 TSPVVTGSAVSTPVG
-40 TVTAV
+40 TATTVE
-45 DPTQDPLLV
+45 PTQDPLLV

-75 QPPQWKEGETV
+75 QPPKWKEGETV

-182 TATETAGGAV
+182 TATETVGGAV

-204 LQNRMGINID
+204 IQNRMGLNID

-236 VEGNSE
+236 VEGNSA

-253 GDALEM
+253 GEALEM

-271 GPEVAAM
+271 GPEIAAM
-278 VIGTKGLGLVGG
+278 VIGTKGLGIVGG

-295 VGKGIEVGAN
+295 VGKGIEAGAN
-305 LSARGAKILNYIK
+305 LTKNGAKILNYIK
-318 DGVESG
+318 DGVASG
-324 FKFKDTG
+324 FKYKDTG
-331 NVAKNAALKA
+331 NIAKNAAFKV

-365 GFRLEQYLNGRDMT
+365 GFRLEQFLNGRDMT
-379 TEDAKHAVELAFLEQ
+379 TEDAKNAVELAFLEQ

-426 INELKDFVKKAD
+426 INDLKDFVKKAD

-447 HKVDQIGGLGVVK
+447 HKVDQIGGIGAVK

-512 SEGDLERAKH
+512 NEGDLERAKH
-522 EGNRGGIVGLF
+522 EGNRGGIIGLF

-565 AGLDVSEYAP
+565 AGLDVSSYNP
-575 VNSSRTTNDIQ
+575 VNSDRTTNDIQ

-632 EDANRI
+632 EDANKI
-638 LRAVHERTDL
+638 LRAVNERTDL

-663 NGTNPAAMQGQFNEF
+663 NGTNPAAMQGQFNDF

-700 VADEI
+700 IADEI

-716 AEARLSEMKQSPMMG
+716 VEARLSEMKQSPMMG

-762 DPDAKAKITSFTEDA
+762 DPDAKSKITSFTKDA

-866 EEAQKQSIVGEKE
+866 EDAQKQSIVGER
-879 STANAQ
+879 TAAENAASEIAQNEATEQ
-885 AEEARAT
+885 AEEIKK
-892 ADAQAEEARAQQ
+892 QQ

-913 DTKAKVRNVLSHKK
+913 DTKAKVRKVLETAHS
-927 TGFIADPNAQ
+927 GFIADPNA
-937 KVANDLGETR
+937 KGVSNNLGETR
-947 TEVEQNLEKLI
+947 AEVEANLEKLI
-958 ADTRALAN
+958 ADTYQLAQK
-966 ETPDLVAATALRNRA
+966 TPDLVAASALYKRSR
-981 DGLQEVL
+981 DLQEVL
-988 DITRGEAFNGQ
+988 NISRGLGGMQSDPSSQAGALLNQ
-999 LQTDPDVLTSP
+999 LYPDA
-1010 FIQENFKDP
+1010 
-1019 NVANV
+1019 NVANRV
-1024 VTNNVDMLGRIVGIK
+1024 ANNVDMLAKMAHVKVSVR
-1039 ESIKGKDT
+1039 GKNTVLTPAVD
-1047 RAEPIIASIIK
+1047 AIITALN
-1058 AYRGGALN
+1058 GGALVN
-1066 NAKRAPRGTKLAQ
+1066 SKRVSKDIDLNL
-1079 VRNEAIAY
+1079 VRDEAVAY
-1087 LNNVLKGKGG
+1087 LDDVKAGRAD
-1097 DITIRTYPNLFA
+1097 DITAEQHPNLFK
-1109 YVEGD
+1109 YVGD
-1114 VIRGTKADDKFK
+1114 ELIGTTKTSEKGK
-1126 VANELAE
+1126 VAQEMTDETRETQA
-1133 ESKKAAAEKNAQE
+1133 KKNAETREQE
-1146 NAAASQSDAQ
+1146 RKHDKA
-1156 VDELLVEVHNNR
+1156 VDELLTEVHNETMAR
-1168 TKARSADEEM
+1168 TADEEM

-1186 PNPSSELSRAIL
+1186 PKSSSELSRAIL
-1198 DPANKEHVDTIFRI
+1198 DPANKEHVDTI
-1212 GGRPTYEAAKARG
+1212 
-1225 ATELDFEQWVQ
+1225 
-1236 VRTPAFKRRFGDW
+1236 
-1249 EHGDSRLLLNPRTG
+1249 SR
-1263 EPQVMYHGTAAGSN
+1263 
-1277 IHDVF
+1277 
-1282 KGFRE
+1282 
-1287 SKDGVFVTPDINVAN
+1287 
-1302 AYVRMSKK
+1302 
-1310 GVVSGRVK
+1310 
-1318 RDSSGKGF
+1318 
-1326 IHRVFIEQG
+1326 
-1335 NPFVFDAQANHASQL
+1335 
-1350 PRMPLYWVKAG
+1350 
-1361 KDWSAQGIKDLM
+1361 
-1373 FSTRGNDVYVPFLSP
+1373 
-1388 EAAQQQFPG
+1388 
-1397 AEVHVTNDI
+1397 
-1406 GNTRDIA
+1406 
-1413 QAATN
+1413 
-1418 SGHDGVIFK
+1418 
-1427 NIRLQEPGGKI
+1427 
-1438 DITTDYYTVANT
+1438 
-1450 DQLVSAQQHSGVY
+1450 
-1463 GNESANI
+1463 
-1470 FGDSPATNINP
+1470 NP
-1481 TTFKWALQDY
+1481 TTFKLALQDY

-1529 DNLAAEGR
+1529 DNLANEGR
-1537 SGYYDIASNMIV
+1537 TGYYDITSNMIV

-1583 QRAVVDELVR
+1583 QRAVVDEIVR
-1593 AWDNARSQPEFVTQF
+1593 ARENALSHPEFVAQF
-1608 PTITDEVTGVHEFV
+1608 PTIADEVTGVHEFV
-1622 AELLSNPKFQNAYDK
+1622 AELLSNPKFQTAYDK

-1658 GALLGMN
+1658 GALLGLN

-1678 TTSLFEPNNGRTQTI
+1678 TTSLFEANNGRTQTI

-1728 DEDNGLWSLN
+1728 DEDTGLWSLN

-1806 PPNIAEPVLRV
+1806 PPQFSEPVLRV

-1841 IAKNAYGAKIPTEV
+1841 IARNAYGAKVPVEV

-1900 DLDDLAYALRAPHFI
+1900 DLEDLAYALRAPHFI

-1981 AKEFEKAIIEMNNN
+1981 AKEFEKAIIDMNNN

-2017 FYVPLQNEDSE
+2017 FYVPLQNKDSE

-2101 APEGILDGRSKA
+2101 APEGIIDGRSKA

-2123 VLTDEIVSQSLAKM
+2123 VITDEITVQSLAKIG
-2137 SKAQK
+2137 KAQK

-2148 FIRHLGATTRWLG
+2148 FIRHLGAVTRWLG
-2161 LTRTVLNPTFHITA
+2161 LTRTVLNPTFHVTA
-2175 FIRDMTLVLANTQAA
+2175 FLRDMTLVLANTQAA
-2190 SRGKLSDAESLQL
+2190 SRGKLSDGEAAQL
-2203 SGRIIPRMVRVL
+2203 SSRVIPRMVRVL

-2222 WDGKNAH
+2222 WDGQNAH

-2261 KRGSVGSR
+2261 NRGSVGSR
-2269 AARGAKTLMQVM
+2269 AARGAKTFMQIM

-2299 QNGGREFNSE
+2299 QNGGREFTSE

-2317 NNPEIANT
+2317 THSEIAST

-2356 TGGVKTTYNLVN
+2356 MGGVKTTYNLVN

-2424 QELMVPL
+2424 QELMIPL

-2442 GEQEVSAGVERVMR
+2442 GEQEVSAGVSRVMR

-2462 MPFQTPETDDTAFDV
+2462 MPFQTPETDDTAFNV
-2477 AYGWSPTVM
+2477 TYGWSPTVM
-2486 QPVVSL
+2486 QPMIGL
-2492 VANKDYFGRAV
+2492 VANKDYFGRDL

-2512 GSFID
+2512 GSYID
-2517 EPMDYQR
+2517 MPMDHQR
-2524 RNMNDSVFSQWLTFE
+2524 RNMGDSNFAQWLTFE

-2558 HFIGGSGKFIGDIGK
+2558 HFIGGSGKFIGDITQ

-2578 GKDPVSAF
+2578 GKDPISAF

-2595 LNYNEYAVEQEFD
+2595 LNYNEYAVEDEFE
-2608 KEYTKLMNKMGIGES
+2608 KEYTKLMQKIGIGES
-2623 YDELLNLEQDGA
+2623 YDELINLEQASERAELKRWFGKI
-2635 RKELK
+2635 RKE
-2640 KWVGEVRKAEK
+2640 ATT
-2651 ALRSSK
+2651 LRSSK
-2657 GYSTGDLFTMKKELE
+2657 GYGLSDLFTMRKELE

-2693 IKKKFLYMDAL
+2693 IKRKFLYMDAL
-2704 EELKQRGERYD
+2704 EELKQRGERYE

>member
-13 PTIWQQNQLNTQ
+13 PTIWQQNQLNMQ
-25 TSPVVTGSAVSTTGG
+25 TSPVVTGSAVSTPVG
-40 TVTAV
+40 TATTVE
-45 DPTQDPLLV
+45 PTQDPLLV

-62 ADNTSRV
+62 ADNSSRV
-69 ALGINY
+69 ALGISY
-75 QPPQWKEGETV
+75 QPPKWKEGEIV

-182 TATETAGGAV
+182 AGTEALGGAV
-192 RGINSLISLADD
+192 RGVNSLISLADEA
-204 LQNRMGINID
+204 QNRMGVNLD
-214 MGAQKNLGA
+214 WGVQKKLGA
-223 ITKYLQDMAGDEE
+223 TTKALQDLAGDEE
-236 VEGNSE
+236 VEGNNE
-242 YFNYLVDNDRI
+242 YFNYLVDNDRV
-253 GDALEM
+253 GEALEM
-259 AAKHPALLAKML
+259 AAKHPALLTKLL
-271 GPEVAAM
+271 GPEIAAM
-278 VIGTKGLGLVGG
+278 VVGTKGLGMVGG
-290 AVGNT
+290 AVG
-295 VGKGIEVGAN
+295 KGVEAGAN
-305 LSARGAKILNYIK
+305 LSTRGAKVWNYL
-318 DGVESG
+318 
-324 FKFKDTG
+324 
-331 NVAKNAALKA
+331 KNAAEKGFTGSTVTGKA
-341 GTKVGDALLKGAQYR
+341 AATVGNLALKGAQYR

-365 GFRLEQYLNGRDMT
+365 GFRLEQFLNGRDMT
-379 TEDAKHAVELAFLEQ
+379 TEDAKNAVELAFLEQ

-426 INELKDFVKKAD
+426 INELKDFIKKAD

-447 HKVDQIGGLGVVK
+447 HKVDQIGGIGAVK

-512 SEGDLERAKH
+512 NEGDLERAKH
-522 EGNRGGIVGLF
+522 EGNRGGIIGLF

-565 AGLDVSEYAP
+565 AGLDVSSYNP
-575 VNSSRTTNDIQ
+575 VNSDRTTNDIQ

-632 EDANRI
+632 EDANKI
-638 LRAVHERTDL
+638 LRAVNERTDL

-663 NGTNPAAMQGQFNEF
+663 NGTNPAAMQGQFNDF

-700 VADEI
+700 IADEI

-762 DPDAKAKITSFTEDA
+762 DPDAKTKITSFTKDA

-866 EEAQKQSIVGEKE
+866 EDAQKQSIIGER
-879 STANAQ
+879 TAAENAASEIAQNEATEQ
-885 AEEARAT
+885 AEEIKKQ
-892 ADAQAEEARAQQ
+892 QA
-904 VAFERQLVV
+904 AFERQLVV
-913 DTKAKVRNVLSHKK
+913 DTKAKVRKVLETAHS
-927 TGFIADPNAQ
+927 GFISDPNA
-937 KVANDLGETR
+937 KGVSNSLGETR
-947 TEVEQNLEKLI
+947 AEVEANLEKLI
-958 ADTRALAN
+958 ADTYQLAQK
-966 ETPDLVAATALRNRA
+966 TPDLVAASALYKRSR
-981 DGLQEVL
+981 DLQEVL
-988 DITRGEAFNGQ
+988 NISRGLGGM
-999 LQTDPDVLTSP
+999 QTDPGSQAGALLNQLYPDA
-1010 FIQENFKDP
+1010 
-1019 NVANV
+1019 NVANRV
-1024 VTNNVDMLGRIVGIK
+1024 ANNVDMLAKMAHVKVSVR
-1039 ESIKGKDT
+1039 GKNTVLTPAVD
-1047 RAEPIIASIIK
+1047 AIITALN
-1058 AYRGGALN
+1058 GGALVN
-1066 NAKRAPRGTKLAQ
+1066 SKRVSKDIDLNL
-1079 VRNEAIAY
+1079 VRDEAVSY
-1087 LNNVLKGKGG
+1087 LDDVKAGRAD
-1097 DITIRTYPNLFA
+1097 DITAEQHPNLFK
-1109 YVEGD
+1109 YVGD
-1114 VIRGTKADDKFK
+1114 ELIGTTKTSEKGK
-1126 VANELAE
+1126 VAQEMTDETRETQA
-1133 ESKKAAAEKNAQE
+1133 KKNAETREQE
-1146 NAAASQSDAQ
+1146 RKHDKA
-1156 VDELLVEVHNNR
+1156 VDELLTEVHNETMAR
-1168 TKARSADEEM
+1168 TADEEM

-1186 PNPSSELSRAIL
+1186 PKSSSELSRVIL
-1198 DPANKEHVDTIFRI
+1198 DPANKEHVDTIFR
-1212 GGRPTYEAAKARG
+1212 
-1225 ATELDFEQWVQ
+1225 
-1236 VRTPAFKRRFGDW
+1236 
-1249 EHGDSRLLLNPRTG
+1249 
-1263 EPQVMYHGTAAGSN
+1263 
-1277 IHDVF
+1277 
-1282 KGFRE
+1282 
-1287 SKDGVFVTPDINVAN
+1287 
-1302 AYVRMSKK
+1302 
-1310 GVVSGRVK
+1310 
-1318 RDSSGKGF
+1318 
-1326 IHRVFIEQG
+1326 
-1335 NPFVFDAQANHASQL
+1335 
-1350 PRMPLYWVKAG
+1350 
-1361 KDWSAQGIKDLM
+1361 
-1373 FSTRGNDVYVPFLSP
+1373 
-1388 EAAQQQFPG
+1388 
-1397 AEVHVTNDI
+1397 
-1406 GNTRDIA
+1406 
-1413 QAATN
+1413 
-1418 SGHDGVIFK
+1418 
-1427 NIRLQEPGGKI
+1427 
-1438 DITTDYYTVANT
+1438 
-1450 DQLVSAQQHSGVY
+1450 
-1463 GNESANI
+1463 
-1470 FGDSPATNINP
+1470 NP
-1481 TTFKWALQDY
+1481 TMFKQALQDY

-1507 DPRGKVVDKLVDLVD
+1507 DPRGKVVDKLVELVD

-1529 DNLAAEGR
+1529 DNLAVEGR
-1537 SGYYDIASNMIV
+1537 TGYYDIASNMIV

-1583 QRAVVDELVR
+1583 QRAVIDELIR
-1593 AWDNARSQPEFVTQF
+1593 AWENALSHPEFVAQF
-1608 PTITDEVTGVHEFV
+1608 PTIADEVTGVHEFV
-1622 AELLSNPKFQNAYDK
+1622 AELLSNPKFQTAYDK

-1658 GALLGMN
+1658 GALLGLN

-1678 TTSLFEPNNGRTQTI
+1678 TTSLFEANNGRTQTI

-1728 DEDNGLWSLN
+1728 DEDTGLWSLN

-1806 PPNIAEPVLRV
+1806 PPQFSEPVLRV

-1841 IAKNAYGAKIPTEV
+1841 IARNAYGANVPVEV

-1942 GYYVLNG
+1942 GYYTLNG

-2113 FYRNGKRERL
+2113 FYRNGKRERI
-2123 VLTDEIVSQSLAKM
+2123 VLTDEIAAQSLAKM

-2148 FIRHLGATTRWLG
+2148 FFRHLGATTRWLG

-2222 WDGKNAH
+2222 WNGKNAH

-2261 KRGSVGSR
+2261 NRGSVGSR
-2269 AARGAKTLMQVM
+2269 TARGAKTLMQVM

-2309 RDLVEFLR
+2309 RDLIEFLR
-2317 NNPEIANT
+2317 NHPEIANT

-2356 TGGVKTTYNLVN
+2356 MGGVKTTYNLVN

-2424 QELMVPL
+2424 QELMIPL

-2442 GEQEVSAGVERVMR
+2442 GEQEVSEGVGRVMR

-2462 MPFQTPETDDTAFDV
+2462 MPFQTPETDDTAFNV
-2477 AYGWSPTVM
+2477 AYGWSPTVI

-2492 VANKDYFGRAV
+2492 VANKDYFGRPV

-2524 RNMNDSVFSQWLTFE
+2524 RNMGDSNFSQWLTFE

-2704 EELKQRGERYD
+2704 EELKQRGERYE